1 MTNIKARKGGS
12 SKTRTPVEMPDNL
25 ISKDKI
31 KLLLAVSDGEVV
43 DDFSLKQLHFGGV
56 PVQNEDGSYNYEG
69 VIAEFRPG
77 TQTQSY
83 IQGFSESSAEFQVAR
98 DVTHNTPYTLTVSNK
113 NLSAIRFR
121 LLWPRVLTQKDNGD
135 MVGSVVEYKIEMAV
149 DGASYKTYLTGKI
162 DGKNTTGGYDRSIR
176 VNLPQDFTS
185 QVLIRVSRITPDAD
199 GVKVV
204 DAFQVQSYAEVIDA
218 KFRYPLTAML
228 YVEFDSDLFQNQIPT
243 ISLKKKWKII
253 QVPRNYDPINR
264 TYSGTWDGTFK
275 WAWSNNPA
283 WVLYDLIMNQRYG
296 LDQRELGIP
305 VDKWSLYEVSQY
317 CDELV
322 PDNRGGMEPRYLM
335 DMVVQSQVE
344 AFQLVRDVCSAF
356 RGMTFYNG
364 ESLSIIVDKP
374 RDPVYLFTADN
385 VVDGVFVRT
394 FPSEKTMYTSCNVM
408 FDDAE
413 NQYEQDVEPVFNA
426 DAAMRFG
433 HNPTSIT
440 AIGCTRRTE
449 ANRRGRWILQTNL
462 SATTVSFSTGLEGM
476 IPSCGDVIYVAD
488 PHWQSAFNLVLS
500 GRIMEVTGTQVF
512 LAFRCDAKAGDTLIL
527 NTDDGKPLR
536 RTIASVS
543 ADGKTL
549 TLNVGYNFDVAP
561 DSVFLI
567 ESDQLAAEQYVVT
580 RIEKGSD
587 DDEFTFAIT
596 ATQYNPNKYDAIDN
610 GVITDDRPTSVVDP
624 DSMGAPKNVSISSF
638 SRIVQGMSVETMV
651 IGWSAVQ
658 YAKLYEVQWRKDG
671 GNWNN
676 VPRTATT
683 QVDIEGIYAG
693 EYQARV
699 RCISGG
705 NIASPWS
712 ALATA
717 TLTGKVGAPKGP
729 INLFASD
736 DEIFGIRVKWAMP
749 EGAEDTAYIEL
760 YQSQSGTDQ
769 DASLLTLIPYPA
781 SEYWHSILPAG
792 YVNFYKARSVD
803 RIGNVSVWTDYARG
817 MSSTDVNA
825 ITDVILDEI
834 LDSDAMKELQE
845 SAQDSAAKLNDYANS
860 ILHNALANDADVRI
874 MRKENGKRKAEIKKT
889 ESLIADESQA
899 RATQINELRVEFDEE
914 LTASIKQVNDAIAT
928 ESETR
933 ATQIDQLNTTFTT
946 EMDGVKTDMT
956 AGFTQVNEAIA
967 NESEARATS
976 EAALDAKI
984 GQNSAALDQKLDSWA
999 NVNGVGSMY
1008 TMKLGLRYN
1017 GQEYNSGMAL
1027 QLTAMGGSVVSQVL
1041 FIADRFAIIRNA
1053 ASGDY
1058 TLPFVVQNDQVFMNN
1073 ALIQDGSITNA
1084 KIGNVI
1090 QSNNYISGQQGWMIN
1105 KNGSAELSEVTVRG
1119 TIYATD
1125 GWFKGTVYAE
1135 HIEGDVMIAESNTI
1149 PFKTYSDIDSGD
1161 YEILKIHGENFDR
1174 SIDTNLIIQVNS
1186 TFRNTFR
1193 VIVQTPGRGEIEFYS
1208 IDTGNDGGTRAYALR
1223 GFDLP
1228 AAGRGQ
1234 ENRIIVRVT
1243 QSGRG
1248 SSIKTFTPW
1257 VERDDGSTGKE
1268 SSDGTIYNTGFI
1280 RERAYISA
1288 YRKGNRIV
1296 V

>member
-1 MTNIKARKGGS
+1 MNNIKARKGGS
-12 SKTRTPVEMPDNL
+12 SKPRTPVEMPDNL

-43 DDFSLKQLHFGGV
+43 NDFSMKQLHFGGV
-56 PVQNEDGSYNYEG
+56 PVQNEDGTFNYDG

-77 TQTQSY
+77 TQTQDY

-98 DVTHNTPYTLTVSNK
+98 EVTHNTPYTLTVSNK

-149 DGASYKTYLTGKI
+149 DGASYQTYLTGKI

-176 VNLPQDFTS
+176 VNLPQNFTS
-185 QVLIRVSRITPDAD
+185 QVLIRVSRVTPDAD

-204 DAFQVQSYAEVIDA
+204 DAFRVESYAEVIDA

-253 QVPRNYDPINR
+253 QVPSNYDPINR
-264 TYSGTWDGTFK
+264 TYSGTWDGVFK

-305 VDKWSLYEVSQY
+305 VDKWSLYEVAQY

-335 DMVVQSQVE
+335 DVVVQSQVE
-344 AFQLVRDVCSAF
+344 AFQLVRDICSAF

-408 FDDAE
+408 FDDEE
-413 NQYEQDVEPVFNA
+413 NQYEQDVEPVFNP

-527 NTDDGKPLR
+527 NTDDGKPVR

-610 GVITDDRPTSVVDP
+610 GVITDSRPTSVVDP
-624 DSMGAPKNVSISSF
+624 DSLGAPKDLTISSF

-705 NIASPWS
+705 NVASPWS
-712 ALATA
+712 SLASA
-717 TLTGKVGAPKGP
+717 SLTGKVGAPKGP

-736 DEIFGIRVKWAMP
+736 NEIFGIRVKWAMP

-803 RIGNVSVWTDYARG
+803 RIGNVSAWTDYARG

-834 LDSDAMKELQE
+834 LDSDAMKELQV
-845 SAQDSAAKLNDYANS
+845 SAQDSAAKLNEYANS
-860 ILHNALANDADVRI
+860 IIQNALANDGDVRI
-874 MRKENGKRKAEIKKT
+874 MRKENGKRKAEIKRA
-889 ESLIADESQA
+889 EVLIANETEA
-899 RATQINELRVEFDEE
+899 RVQ
-914 LTASIKQVNDAIAT
+914 QVN
-928 ESETR
+928 
-933 ATQIDQLNTTFTT
+933 QISAEFNENLN
-946 EMDGVKTDMT
+946 
-956 AGFTQVNEAIA
+956 AGLTQVNEALA
-967 NESEARATS
+967 NETEARVTS
-976 EAALDAKI
+976 EEALSARI
-984 GQNSAALDQKLDSWA
+984 GENSAALDQKLDSWA

-1008 TMKLGLRYN
+1008 TMKLGLKYN

-1027 QLTAMGGSVVSQVL
+1027 QLTAQGNNVVSQVL

-1053 ASGDY
+1053 ESGDY

-1084 KIGNVI
+1084 KIGNFI
-1090 QSNNYISGQQGWMIN
+1090 QSNNYVSGSRGWSID
-1105 KNGSAELSEVTVRG
+1105 KNGNAEFSGVTVRG
-1119 TIYATD
+1119 HIEADSGSFHGTIDATD
-1125 GWFKGTVYAE
+1125 GIFRGSVEANSFVGDIAAMGPFPTRVGSAWKSRVVHHDSSEKGGKNYA
-1135 HIEGDVMIAESNTI
+1135 ILGLIRWDAGD
-1149 PFKTYSDIDSGD
+1149 KTGS
-1161 YEILKIHGENFDR
+1161 
-1174 SIDTNLIIQVNS
+1174 
-1186 TFRNTFR
+1186 
-1193 VIVQTPGRGEIEFYS
+1193 VIVECYVNGVRVSSQTYNGRDAGES
-1208 IDTGNDGGTRAYALR
+1208 TRARLTAVGVATGINTKDTLVEIVVSGTGTSALE
-1223 GFDLP
+1223 
-1228 AAGRGQ
+1228 AGYC
-1234 ENRIIVRVT
+1234 IM
-1243 QSGRG
+1243 SRG
-1248 SSIKTFTPW
+1248 S
-1257 VERDDGSTGKE
+1257 GSWE
-1268 SSDGTIYNTGFI
+1268 
-1280 RERAYISA
+1280 
-1288 YRKGNRIV
+1288 V
-1296 V
+1296 VA

>member
-12 SKTRTPVEMPDNL
+12 SSPRTPVEMPDNL
-25 ISKDKI
+25 ISKDKV

-43 DDFSLKQLHFGGV
+43 NDFSMKQLHFGGV
-56 PVQNEDGSYNYEG
+56 PVQNDDGTYNYEG

-77 TQTQSY
+77 TQTQDY

-149 DGASYKTYLTGKI
+149 DGASYQTYLTGKI

-185 QVLIRVSRITPDAD
+185 QVLIRVSRVTPDAD

-253 QVPRNYDPINR
+253 QVPSNYDPVNR
-264 TYSGTWDGTFK
+264 TYAGTWDGTFK

-305 VDKWSLYEVSQY
+305 VDKWSLYEVAQY

-335 DMVVQSQVE
+335 DVIVQSQVE

-500 GRIMEVTGTQVF
+500 GRVMEVSGVQVF
-512 LAFRCDAKAGDTLIL
+512 LAYRCDAKAGDALIL
-527 NTDDGKPLR
+527 NTDDGKPVR

-543 ADGKTL
+543 ADGKTI

-567 ESDQLAAEQYVVT
+567 ESDQLVAEQYVVT

-624 DSMGAPKNVSISSF
+624 DSLGAPKNLTISSF

-705 NIASPWS
+705 NVASPWS

-781 SEYWHSILPAG
+781 AEYWHSILPAG
-792 YVNFYKARSVD
+792 YVNWYKARSVD
-803 RIGNVSVWTDYARG
+803 RIGNVSAWTDYARG

-825 ITDVILDEI
+825 ITDTILDEI

-845 SAQDSAAKLNDYANS
+845 SAQDSAGKLNDYANS
-860 ILHNALANDADVRI
+860 IIQNALANDGDVRI
-874 MRKENGKRKAEIKKT
+874 MRKENGKRKAEIKHA
-889 ESLIADESQA
+889 EVLIANETEA
-899 RATQINELRVEFDEE
+899 RVQ
-914 LTASIKQVNDAIAT
+914 QVN
-928 ESETR
+928 
-933 ATQIDQLNTTFTT
+933 QISAEFNENLN
-946 EMDGVKTDMT
+946 
-956 AGFTQVNEAIA
+956 AGLTQVNEALA
-967 NESEARATS
+967 NETEARVTS
-976 EAALDAKI
+976 EEALSARI
-984 GQNSAALDQKLDSWA
+984 GENSAALDQKLDSWA
-999 NVNGVGSMY
+999 DVNGVGSMY
-1008 TMKLGLRYN
+1008 TMKLGLKYN

-1027 QLTAMGGSVVSQVL
+1027 QLTASGGSVVSQVL

-1053 ASGDY
+1053 ESGAY

-1090 QSNNYISGQQGWMIN
+1090 QSNNYIAGQQGWMIN
-1105 KNGSAELSEVTVRG
+1105 KNGGSEFSEVTVRG

-1193 VIVQTPGRGEIEFYS
+1193 VIVQTPGKGEIEFYS

-1228 AAGRGQ
+1228 AAGGGQ

-1257 VERDDGSTGKE
+1257 VERDNGTTGQE
-1268 SSDGTIYNTGFI
+1268 MSDGVIYNTGFI

>member
-25 ISKDKI
+25 ISKDKV

-98 DVTHNTPYTLTVSNK
+98 DVTFNTPYTLTVSNK

-149 DGASYKTYLTGKI
+149 DGASYQTYLTDKI

-243 ISLKKKWKII
+243 ISLKKKWKIV
-253 QVPRNYDPINR
+253 QVPRNYDPVNR
-264 TYSGTWDGTFK
+264 TYAGTWDGTFK

-305 VDKWSLYEVSQY
+305 VDKWSLYEVAQY

-335 DMVVQSQVE
+335 DVVVQSQVE

-527 NTDDGKPLR
+527 NTDDGKPVR
-536 RTIASVS
+536 RTIANVS

-624 DSMGAPKNVSISSF
+624 DSMGAPENVTISSF

-717 TLTGKVGAPKGP
+717 TLTGKVGSPKGP

-736 DEIFGIRVKWAMP
+736 NEIFGIRVKWAMP

-760 YQSQSGTDQ
+760 YQSQSGADQ

-803 RIGNVSVWTDYARG
+803 RIGNVSAWTDYARG

-845 SAQDSAAKLNDYANS
+845 SAQDSAAKLNEYANS
-860 ILHNALANDADVRI
+860 IIQNALANDGDVRI
-874 MRKENGKRKAEIKKT
+874 MRKENGKRKAEIKHA
-889 ESLIADESQA
+889 EVLIANETEA
-899 RATQINELRVEFDEE
+899 RVQ
-914 LTASIKQVNDAIAT
+914 QVN
-928 ESETR
+928 
-933 ATQIDQLNTTFTT
+933 QISAEFNENLN
-946 EMDGVKTDMT
+946 
-956 AGFTQVNEAIA
+956 AGLTQVNEALA
-967 NESEARATS
+967 NETEARVTS
-976 EAALDAKI
+976 EEALSARI
-984 GQNSAALDQKLDSWA
+984 GENSAALDQKLDSWA
-999 NVNGVGSMY
+999 DVNGVGSMY
-1008 TMKLGLRYN
+1008 TMKLGLKYN
-1017 GQEYNSGMAL
+1017 GQEYNSGMAM
-1027 QLTAMGGSVVSQVL
+1027 QLTASGGSVVSQVL

-1090 QSNNYISGQQGWMIN
+1090 QSNNYIAGEQGWMID
-1105 KNGSAELSEVTVRG
+1105 KNGGSEFQNTTVRG

-1125 GWFKGTVYAE
+1125 GIFKGTIEAQSFIGDIAVARRYADLSFRRNNTVQR
-1135 HIEGDVMIAESNTI
+1135 EGYYQNRGYGMTIVLSCTLIYEVTGGEDDRNGYIVEITFDIGGQQVTRLFPVNPRLTSGSYAAEFRFSADIPASYSNTS
-1149 PFKTYSDIDSGD
+1149 FFVKAKGRDANWDYSCQV
-1161 YEILKIHGENFDR
+1161 ENITATAFR
-1174 SIDTNLIIQVNS
+1174 TNSNS
-1186 TFRNTFR
+1186 
-1193 VIVQTPGRGEIEFYS
+1193 
-1208 IDTGNDGGTRAYALR
+1208 
-1223 GFDLP
+1223 
-1228 AAGRGQ
+1228 
-1234 ENRIIVRVT
+1234 
-1243 QSGRG
+1243 
-1248 SSIKTFTPW
+1248 FT
-1257 VERDDGSTGKE
+1257 
-1268 SSDGTIYNTGFI
+1268 
-1280 RERAYISA
+1280 
-1288 YRKGNRIV
+1288 
-1296 V
+1296 

>member
-12 SKTRTPVEMPDNL
+12 SQPRTPVEMPDNL

-98 DVTHNTPYTLTVSNK
+98 DVTFNTPYTLTVSNK

-149 DGASYKTYLTGKI
+149 DGASYQTYLTDKI

-243 ISLKKKWKII
+243 ISLKKKWKIV
-253 QVPRNYDPINR
+253 QVPSNYDPVNR
-264 TYSGTWDGTFK
+264 TYAGTWDGTFK

-543 ADGKTL
+543 ADGKTI

-567 ESDQLAAEQYVVT
+567 ESDQLVAEQYVVT

-624 DSMGAPKNVSISSF
+624 DSMGAPENVSISSF

-736 DEIFGIRVKWAMP
+736 NEIFGIRVKWAMP

-781 SEYWHSILPAG
+781 AEYWHSILPAG
-792 YVNFYKARSVD
+792 YVNWYKARSVD
-803 RIGNVSVWTDYARG
+803 RIGNVSAWTDYARG

-834 LDSDAMKELQE
+834 LDSDAMKELQV

-860 ILHNALANDADVRI
+860 IIQNALANDGDVRI
-874 MRKENGKRKAEIKKT
+874 MRKENGKRKAEIKRA
-889 ESLIADESQA
+889 EVLIANETEA
-899 RATQINELRVEFDEE
+899 RVQ
-914 LTASIKQVNDAIAT
+914 QVN
-928 ESETR
+928 
-933 ATQIDQLNTTFTT
+933 QISAEFNENLN
-946 EMDGVKTDMT
+946 
-956 AGFTQVNEAIA
+956 AGLTQVNEALA
-967 NESEARATS
+967 NETEARVTS
-976 EAALDAKI
+976 EEALSARI
-984 GQNSAALDQKLDSWA
+984 GENSAALDQKLDSWA

-1008 TMKLGLRYN
+1008 TMKLGLKYN

-1027 QLTAMGGSVVSQVL
+1027 QLTAQGSNVVSQVL

-1053 ASGDY
+1053 ESGAY

-1090 QSNNYISGQQGWMIN
+1090 QSNNYIAGQQGWMIN
-1105 KNGSAELSEVTVRG
+1105 KSGGSEFQNTTVRG

-1125 GWFKGTVYAE
+1125 GIFKGTIEAQSFIGDIAVARRYADLSFRRNNTVQRE
-1135 HIEGDVMIAESNTI
+1135 GYYQNRGYGMTIVLSCTLIYEVTGGEDDRNGYIIEITFDIGGQQVTRLFPVNPRLTSGSYAAEFRFSADIPASYSNTS
-1149 PFKTYSDIDSGD
+1149 FFVKAKGRDANWDYSCQV
-1161 YEILKIHGENFDR
+1161 ENITATAFR
-1174 SIDTNLIIQVNS
+1174 TNSNS
-1186 TFRNTFR
+1186 
-1193 VIVQTPGRGEIEFYS
+1193 
-1208 IDTGNDGGTRAYALR
+1208 
-1223 GFDLP
+1223 
-1228 AAGRGQ
+1228 
-1234 ENRIIVRVT
+1234 
-1243 QSGRG
+1243 
-1248 SSIKTFTPW
+1248 FT
-1257 VERDDGSTGKE
+1257 
-1268 SSDGTIYNTGFI
+1268 
-1280 RERAYISA
+1280 
-1288 YRKGNRIV
+1288 
-1296 V
+1296 

>member
-12 SKTRTPVEMPDNL
+12 SKPRTPVEMPDNL

-43 DDFSLKQLHFGGV
+43 NDFSLKQLHFGGV
-56 PVQNEDGSYNYEG
+56 PVQNEDGTFNYEG

-77 TQTQSY
+77 TQTQDY

-98 DVTHNTPYTLTVSNK
+98 EVTHNTPYTLTVSNK

-149 DGASYKTYLTGKI
+149 DGASYQTYLTGKI

-176 VNLPQDFTS
+176 VNLPQNFTS
-185 QVLIRVSRITPDAD
+185 QVLIRVSRVTPDAD

-204 DAFQVQSYAEVIDA
+204 DAFRVESYAEVIDA

-264 TYSGTWDGTFK
+264 TYSGTWDGVFK

-305 VDKWSLYEVSQY
+305 VDKWSLYEVAQY

-335 DMVVQSQVE
+335 DVIVQSQVE

-408 FDDAE
+408 FDDEE
-413 NQYEQDVEPVFNA
+413 NQYEQDVEPVFNP

-500 GRIMEVTGTQVF
+500 GRVMEVSGVQVF
-512 LAFRCDAKAGDTLIL
+512 LAYRCDAKAGDTLIL
-527 NTDDGKPLR
+527 NTDDGKPVR
-536 RTIASVS
+536 RTIANVS

-596 ATQYNPNKYDAIDN
+596 ATQYDPNKYDAIDN
-610 GVITDDRPTSVVDP
+610 GVITDGRPTSVVDP
-624 DSMGAPKNVSISSF
+624 DSMGAPKDLTISSF

-705 NIASPWS
+705 NVASPWS

-736 DEIFGIRVKWAMP
+736 NEIFGIRVKWAMP

-792 YVNFYKARSVD
+792 YVNWYKARSVD
-803 RIGNVSVWTDYARG
+803 RIGNVSAWTDYARG

-834 LDSDAMKELQE
+834 LDSNAMKELQE

-860 ILHNALANDADVRI
+860 IIQNALANDADVRI
-874 MRKENGKRKAEIKKT
+874 MRKENGNRKAEIKHA
-889 ESLIADESQA
+889 EVLIANETEA
-899 RATQINELRVEFDEE
+899 RVQ
-914 LTASIKQVNDAIAT
+914 QVN
-928 ESETR
+928 
-933 ATQIDQLNTTFTT
+933 QISAEFNENLN
-946 EMDGVKTDMT
+946 
-956 AGFTQVNEAIA
+956 AGLTQVNEALA
-967 NESEARATS
+967 NETEARVTS
-976 EAALDAKI
+976 EEALSARI
-984 GQNSAALDQKLDSWA
+984 GANSAALDQKLDSWA
-999 NVNGVGSMY
+999 NVNSVGSMY
-1008 TMKLGLRYN
+1008 TMKLGLKYN

-1027 QLTAMGGSVVSQVL
+1027 QLAAQGDNVVSQVL

-1053 ASGDY
+1053 ESGAY

-1090 QSNNYISGQQGWMIN
+1090 QSNNYIAGEQGWIIN
-1105 KNGSAELSEVTVRG
+1105 KNGSSEFSGVTVRG
-1119 TIYATD
+1119 HIEADSGSFHGTIDATD
-1125 GWFKGTVYAE
+1125 GIFRGSVEANSFVGDIAAMGPFPTRVGSTWKSRVVHHDSSEKGGKNYA
-1135 HIEGDVMIAESNTI
+1135 ILGLIRWDAGD
-1149 PFKTYSDIDSGD
+1149 KTGS
-1161 YEILKIHGENFDR
+1161 
-1174 SIDTNLIIQVNS
+1174 
-1186 TFRNTFR
+1186 
-1193 VIVQTPGRGEIEFYS
+1193 VIVECYVNG
-1208 IDTGNDGGTRAYALR
+1208 
-1223 GFDLP
+1223 
-1228 AAGRGQ
+1228 
-1234 ENRIIVRVT
+1234 VRVSSQT
-1243 QSGRG
+1243 YNGRDAGESARARLTAVGVATGINTKDTLVEIVVSGTGTSTLEAGYCIMSRG
-1248 SSIKTFTPW
+1248 S
-1257 VERDDGSTGKE
+1257 GSWE
-1268 SSDGTIYNTGFI
+1268 
-1280 RERAYISA
+1280 
-1288 YRKGNRIV
+1288 V
-1296 V
+1296 VA

>member
-1 MTNIKARKGGS
+1 
-12 SKTRTPVEMPDNL
+12 
-25 ISKDKI
+25 
-31 KLLLAVSDGEVV
+31 
-43 DDFSLKQLHFGGV
+43 
-56 PVQNEDGSYNYEG
+56 
-69 VIAEFRPG
+69 
-77 TQTQSY
+77 
-83 IQGFSESSAEFQVAR
+83 
-98 DVTHNTPYTLTVSNK
+98 
-113 NLSAIRFR
+113 
-121 LLWPRVLTQKDNGD
+121 
-135 MVGSVVEYKIEMAV
+135 
-149 DGASYKTYLTGKI
+149 
-162 DGKNTTGGYDRSIR
+162 
-176 VNLPQDFTS
+176 
-185 QVLIRVSRITPDAD
+185 
-199 GVKVV
+199 
-204 DAFQVQSYAEVIDA
+204 
-218 KFRYPLTAML
+218 
-228 YVEFDSDLFQNQIPT
+228 
-243 ISLKKKWKII
+243 
-253 QVPRNYDPINR
+253 
-264 TYSGTWDGTFK
+264 
-275 WAWSNNPA
+275 
-283 WVLYDLIMNQRYG
+283 
-296 LDQRELGIP
+296 
-305 VDKWSLYEVSQY
+305 
-317 CDELV
+317 
-322 PDNRGGMEPRYLM
+322 
-335 DMVVQSQVE
+335 
-344 AFQLVRDVCSAF
+344 
-356 RGMTFYNG
+356 
-364 ESLSIIVDKP
+364 
-374 RDPVYLFTADN
+374 
-385 VVDGVFVRT
+385 
-394 FPSEKTMYTSCNVM
+394 M
-408 FDDAE
+408 FDDEE

-500 GRIMEVTGTQVF
+500 GRVMEVSGVQVF
-512 LAFRCDAKAGDTLIL
+512 LAYRCDAKAGDTLIL
-527 NTDDGKPLR
+527 NTDDGKPVR

-543 ADGKTL
+543 ADGKTI
-549 TLNVGYNFDVAP
+549 TLNVGYNFEVAP

-567 ESDQLAAEQYVVT
+567 ESDQLVAEQYVVT

-624 DSMGAPKNVSISSF
+624 DSLGAPKNLTISSF

-705 NIASPWS
+705 NVASPWS

-781 SEYWHSILPAG
+781 AEYWHSILPAG
-792 YVNFYKARSVD
+792 YVNWYKARSVD
-803 RIGNVSVWTDYARG
+803 RIGNVSPWTDYARG

-834 LDSDAMKELQE
+834 LDSYAMKELQE
-845 SAQDSAAKLNDYANS
+845 SAQDSAAKLNEYANS
-860 ILHNALANDADVRI
+860 IIQNALANDGDVRI
-874 MRKENGKRKAEIKKT
+874 MRKENGKRKAEIKHA
-889 ESLIADESQA
+889 EVLIANETEA
-899 RATQINELRVEFDEE
+899 RVQ
-914 LTASIKQVNDAIAT
+914 QVN
-928 ESETR
+928 
-933 ATQIDQLNTTFTT
+933 QISAEFNENLN
-946 EMDGVKTDMT
+946 
-956 AGFTQVNEAIA
+956 AGLTQVNEALA
-967 NESEARATS
+967 NETEARVTS
-976 EAALDAKI
+976 EEALSARI
-984 GQNSAALDQKLDSWA
+984 GENSAALDQKLDSWA
-999 NVNGVGSMY
+999 DVNGVGSMY
-1008 TMKLGLRYN
+1008 TMKLGLKYN
-1017 GQEYNSGMAL
+1017 GQEYNSGMAM
-1027 QLTAMGGSVVSQVL
+1027 QLTAQGNNVVSQVL

-1053 ASGDY
+1053 ESGAY

-1084 KIGNVI
+1084 KIGNFI
-1090 QSNNYISGQQGWMIN
+1090 QSNNYVSGSRGWSID
-1105 KNGSAELSEVTVRG
+1105 KNGFAELNEVTVRG

-1228 AAGRGQ
+1228 AAGRGE

-1257 VERDDGSTGKE
+1257 VERDNGTTGQE
-1268 SSDGTIYNTGFI
+1268 TSDGVIYNTGFI

>member
-12 SKTRTPVEMPDNL
+12 SKPRTPVEMPDNL

-43 DDFSLKQLHFGGV
+43 NDFSLKQLHFGGV

-77 TQTQSY
+77 TQTQDY

-98 DVTHNTPYTLTVSNK
+98 DVTFNTPYTLTVSNK

-624 DSMGAPKNVSISSF
+624 DSMGAPENVSISSF

-717 TLTGKVGAPKGP
+717 RLTGKVGAPKGP

-736 DEIFGIRVKWAMP
+736 NEIFGIRVKWAMP

-803 RIGNVSVWTDYARG
+803 RIGNVSEWTDYSRG

-825 ITDVILDEI
+825 ITDAILDEI

-860 ILHNALANDADVRI
+860 IIQNALANDADVRI
-874 MRKENGKRKAEIKKT
+874 MTKENGKRKAEIKHA
-889 ESLIADESQA
+889 EVLIANETEA
-899 RATQINELRVEFDEE
+899 RVQ
-914 LTASIKQVNDAIAT
+914 QVN
-928 ESETR
+928 
-933 ATQIDQLNTTFTT
+933 QISAEFNENLN
-946 EMDGVKTDMT
+946 
-956 AGFTQVNEAIA
+956 AGLTQVNEALA
-967 NESEARATS
+967 NETEARVTA
-976 EAALDAKI
+976 EDALSARI
-984 GQNSAALDQKLDSWA
+984 GENSAALDQKLDSWA

-1008 TMKLGLRYN
+1008 TMKLGLKYN

-1027 QLTAMGGSVVSQVL
+1027 QLTAQGSNIVSQVL

-1053 ASGDY
+1053 ESGAY

-1090 QSNNYISGQQGWMIN
+1090 QSNNYIAGEQGWMIN
-1105 KNGSAELSEVTVRG
+1105 KNGGSEFQNTTIRG

-1125 GWFKGTVYAE
+1125 GVFKGTVQAE
-1135 HIEGDVMIAESNTI
+1135 AFIGDIAVAKRYDSMTLRRNQTVQRDGYYQNRGYGMTVVLACTLVCE
-1149 PFKTYSDIDSGD
+1149 TYGSGSSQLGYTVD
-1161 YEILKIHGENFDR
+1161 VTFNIGGQ
-1174 SIDTNLIIQVNS
+1174 QVVRRIYVDAGN
-1186 TFRNTFR
+1186 
-1193 VIVQTPGRGEIEFYS
+1193 IVQGTTAVELRFAADLVADNNNVSFFVKAVGR
-1208 IDTGNDGGTRAYALR
+1208 DA
-1223 GFDLP
+1223 
-1228 AAGRGQ
+1228 
-1234 ENRIIVRVT
+1234 VT
-1243 QSGRG
+1243 DYTVVVDNITATAFRTNSN
-1248 SSIKTFTPW
+1248 SFT
-1257 VERDDGSTGKE
+1257 
-1268 SSDGTIYNTGFI
+1268 
-1280 RERAYISA
+1280 
-1288 YRKGNRIV
+1288 
-1296 V
+1296 

>member
-12 SKTRTPVEMPDNL
+12 SKPRTPVEMPDNL

-43 DDFSLKQLHFGGV
+43 NDFSLKQLHFGGV
-56 PVQNEDGSYNYEG
+56 PVQNEDGTFNYEG

-77 TQTQSY
+77 TQTQDY

-98 DVTHNTPYTLTVSNK
+98 EVTHNTPYTLTVSNK

-135 MVGSVVEYKIEMAV
+135 MVGSVVEYKIDMAV
-149 DGASYKTYLTGKI
+149 DGASYQTYLTGKI

-176 VNLPQDFTS
+176 VNLPQNFTS
-185 QVLIRVSRITPDAD
+185 QVLIRVSRVTPDAD

-204 DAFQVQSYAEVIDA
+204 DAFRVESYAEVIDA
-218 KFRYPLTAML
+218 KFRYPLTSML

-264 TYSGTWDGTFK
+264 TYSGTWDGVFK

-305 VDKWSLYEVSQY
+305 VDKWSLYEVAQY

-335 DMVVQSQVE
+335 DVVVQSQVE
-344 AFQLVRDVCSAF
+344 AFQLVRDICSAF

-374 RDPVYLFTADN
+374 RDPVYLFTSDN

-408 FDDAE
+408 FDDEE
-413 NQYEQDVEPVFNA
+413 NQYEQDVEPVFNP

-500 GRIMEVTGTQVF
+500 GRVMEVSGVQVF
-512 LAFRCDAKAGDTLIL
+512 LAYRCDAKAGDTLIL
-527 NTDDGKPLR
+527 NTDDGKPVR

-549 TLNVGYNFDVAP
+549 TLNVGFNFDVAP

-596 ATQYNPNKYDAIDN
+596 ATQYDPNKYDAIDN
-610 GVITDDRPTSVVDP
+610 GVITDGRPTSVVDP
-624 DSMGAPKNVSISSF
+624 DSMGAPKDLAISSF

-705 NIASPWS
+705 NVASPWS
-712 ALATA
+712 ELATA

-736 DEIFGIRVKWAMP
+736 NEIFGIRVKWAMP

-781 SEYWHSILPAG
+781 AEYWHSILPAG

-803 RIGNVSVWTDYARG
+803 RIGNVSEWTDYARG

-845 SAQDSAAKLNDYANS
+845 SAHDSAAKLNEYANS
-860 ILHNALANDADVRI
+860 IIQNALANDGDVRI
-874 MRKENGKRKAEIKKT
+874 MRKENGKRKAEIKHA
-889 ESLIADESQA
+889 EVLIANETEA
-899 RATQINELRVEFDEE
+899 RVQ
-914 LTASIKQVNDAIAT
+914 QVN
-928 ESETR
+928 
-933 ATQIDQLNTTFTT
+933 QISAEFNENLN
-946 EMDGVKTDMT
+946 
-956 AGFTQVNEAIA
+956 AGLTQVNEALA
-967 NESEARATS
+967 NETEARVTS
-976 EAALDAKI
+976 EEALSARI
-984 GQNSAALDQKLDSWA
+984 GENSAALDQKLDSWA
-999 NVNGVGSMY
+999 DVNGVGSMY

-1017 GQEYNSGMAL
+1017 GQEYNSGVAL
-1027 QLTAMGGSVVSQVL
+1027 QLTAQGNNVVSQVL

-1053 ASGDY
+1053 ESGAY

-1090 QSNNYISGQQGWMIN
+1090 QSNNYIAGEQGWMIN
-1105 KNGSAELSEVTVRG
+1105 KNGGSEFQNTTVRG

-1125 GWFKGTVYAE
+1125 GIFKGTVQADRF
-1135 HIEGDVMIAESNTI
+1135 IGDIATSASFNGFTIKGGEGSGTMNAWYQNSGYPMTI
-1149 PFKTYSDIDSGD
+1149 TLNCTVRCNTYSGGVADQKNDFFVVLTFNINGVQSTRRVVVDMREKARGLVDIPQS
-1161 YEILKIHGENFDR
+1161 F
-1174 SIDTNLIIQVNS
+1174 TVNIPAS
-1186 TFRNTFR
+1186 NSR
-1193 VIVQTPGRGEIEFYS
+1193 IGISLRGESFGPQQSEV
-1208 IDTGNDGGTRAYALR
+1208 TVGN
-1223 GFDLP
+1223 
-1228 AAGRGQ
+1228 
-1234 ENRIIVRVT
+1234 
-1243 QSGRG
+1243 
-1248 SSIKTFTPW
+1248 
-1257 VERDDGSTGKE
+1257 
-1268 SSDGTIYNTGFI
+1268 
-1280 RERAYISA
+1280 
-1288 YRKGNRIV
+1288 IV
-1296 V
+1296 VTAFRSNNGSFGQ

>member
-12 SKTRTPVEMPDNL
+12 SSPRTPVEMPDNL
-25 ISKDKI
+25 ISKDKV

-43 DDFSLKQLHFGGV
+43 NDFSMKQLHFGGV
-56 PVQNEDGSYNYEG
+56 PVQNEDGTFNYEG

-77 TQTQSY
+77 TQTQDY

-149 DGASYKTYLTGKI
+149 DGASYQTYLNGKI

-185 QVLIRVSRITPDAD
+185 QVLIRVSRVTPDAD

-253 QVPRNYDPINR
+253 QVPSNYDPINR
-264 TYSGTWDGTFK
+264 TYSGSWDGVFK

-305 VDKWSLYEVSQY
+305 VDKWSLYEVAQY

-335 DMVVQSQVE
+335 DVIVQSQVE

-408 FDDAE
+408 FDDEE
-413 NQYEQDVEPVFNA
+413 NQYEQDVEPVFNP

-500 GRIMEVTGTQVF
+500 GRIMEVSGVQVF
-512 LAFRCDAKAGDTLIL
+512 LAYRCDAKAGDTLIL
-527 NTDDGKPLR
+527 NTDDGKPVR

-543 ADGKTL
+543 ADGKTI
-549 TLNVGYNFDVAP
+549 TLNVGFNFDVAP

-624 DSMGAPKNVSISSF
+624 DSLGAPKDLTISSF

-705 NIASPWS
+705 NVASPWS

-717 TLTGKVGAPKGP
+717 TLTGKVGSPKGP

-736 DEIFGIRVKWAMP
+736 NEIFGIRVKWAMP

-803 RIGNVSVWTDYARG
+803 RIGNVSKWTDYARG

-845 SAQDSAAKLNDYANS
+845 SAQDSASRLSDYANS
-860 ILHNALANDADVRI
+860 IIQNALANDGDVRI
-874 MRKENGKRKAEIKKT
+874 MRKENGKRKAEIKHA
-889 ESLIADESQA
+889 EVLIANETEA
-899 RATQINELRVEFDEE
+899 RVQ
-914 LTASIKQVNDAIAT
+914 QVN
-928 ESETR
+928 
-933 ATQIDQLNTTFTT
+933 QISAEFNENLN
-946 EMDGVKTDMT
+946 
-956 AGFTQVNEAIA
+956 AGLTQVNEALA
-967 NESEARATS
+967 NETEARVTS
-976 EAALDAKI
+976 EEALSARI
-984 GQNSAALDQKLDSWA
+984 GENSAALDQKLDSWA

-1008 TMKLGLRYN
+1008 TMKLGLKYN

-1027 QLTAMGGSVVSQVL
+1027 QLTAQGSNVVSQVL

-1090 QSNNYISGQQGWMIN
+1090 QSNNYIAGEQGWMID
-1105 KNGSAELSEVTVRG
+1105 KNGGSEFQNTTVRG

-1125 GWFKGTVYAE
+1125 GIFKGTIEAQRFIGDIAVARRYADLSFRRNNTVQR
-1135 HIEGDVMIAESNTI
+1135 EGYYQNRGYGMTIVLSCTLIYEVTGGENDINGYIVEITFDIGGQQVTRLFPVNPKLTSGSYAAEFRFSADIPANYSNTA
-1149 PFKTYSDIDSGD
+1149 FFVKAKGRDANWD
-1161 YEILKIHGENFDR
+1161 YICKVENITATAFR
-1174 SIDTNLIIQVNS
+1174 TNSNS
-1186 TFRNTFR
+1186 
-1193 VIVQTPGRGEIEFYS
+1193 
-1208 IDTGNDGGTRAYALR
+1208 
-1223 GFDLP
+1223 
-1228 AAGRGQ
+1228 
-1234 ENRIIVRVT
+1234 
-1243 QSGRG
+1243 
-1248 SSIKTFTPW
+1248 FT
-1257 VERDDGSTGKE
+1257 
-1268 SSDGTIYNTGFI
+1268 
-1280 RERAYISA
+1280 
-1288 YRKGNRIV
+1288 
-1296 V
+1296 

>member
-12 SKTRTPVEMPDNL
+12 SKPRTPVEMPDNL

-43 DDFSLKQLHFGGV
+43 NDFSLKQLHFGGV
-56 PVQNEDGSYNYEG
+56 PVQNEDGTFNYEG

-77 TQTQSY
+77 TQTQDY

-98 DVTHNTPYTLTVSNK
+98 EVTHNTPYTLTVSNK

-149 DGASYKTYLTGKI
+149 DGASYQTYLTGKI

-185 QVLIRVSRITPDAD
+185 QVLIRVSRVTPDAD

-204 DAFQVQSYAEVIDA
+204 DAFRVESYAEVIDA

-264 TYSGTWDGTFK
+264 TYSGTWDGVFK

-305 VDKWSLYEVSQY
+305 VDKWSLYEVAQY

-335 DMVVQSQVE
+335 DVIVQSQVE
-344 AFQLVRDVCSAF
+344 AFQLVRDICSAF

-408 FDDAE
+408 FDDEE
-413 NQYEQDVEPVFNA
+413 NQYEQDVEPVFNP

-500 GRIMEVTGTQVF
+500 GRVMEVSGVQVF
-512 LAFRCDAKAGDTLIL
+512 LAYRCDAKAGDTLIL
-527 NTDDGKPLR
+527 NTDDGKPVR

-543 ADGKTL
+543 ADGKTI

-624 DSMGAPKNVSISSF
+624 DSLGAPKDLTISSF

-705 NIASPWS
+705 NVASPWS
-712 ALATA
+712 ALASA

-736 DEIFGIRVKWAMP
+736 NEIFGIRVKWAMP

-803 RIGNVSVWTDYARG
+803 RIGNVSAWTDYARG

-825 ITDVILDEI
+825 ITDTILDEI
-834 LDSDAMKELQE
+834 LDSDAMKELQV

-860 ILHNALANDADVRI
+860 IIQNALANDGDVRI
-874 MRKENGKRKAEIKKT
+874 MRKENGKRKAEIKRA
-889 ESLIADESQA
+889 EVLIANETEA
-899 RATQINELRVEFDEE
+899 RVQ
-914 LTASIKQVNDAIAT
+914 QVN
-928 ESETR
+928 
-933 ATQIDQLNTTFTT
+933 QISAEFNENLNS
-946 EMDGVKTDMT
+946 GL
-956 AGFTQVNEAIA
+956 TQVNEALA
-967 NESEARATS
+967 NETEARVTS
-976 EAALDAKI
+976 EEALSARI

-1008 TMKLGLRYN
+1008 TMKLGLTYN

-1027 QLTAMGGSVVSQVL
+1027 QLTSQGGNVVSQVL

-1053 ASGDY
+1053 ESGAY

-1090 QSNNYISGQQGWMIN
+1090 QSNNYIAGQQGWMIN
-1105 KNGSAELSEVTVRG
+1105 KNGGSEFQNTTVRG

-1125 GWFKGTVYAE
+1125 GVFKGTVQ
-1135 HIEGDVMIAESNTI
+1135 AESFIGDIAVAKRYDSMTLRRNQTVQRNGHYQNRGYGMTVVLACTLVCE
-1149 PFKTYSDIDSGD
+1149 TYGNGNSQLGYTVDVTFNIGGQQVVRRIYIDAGNIVYGTTAVELRFAADLAADNNNVSFFIKATGRDAVTD
-1161 YEILKIHGENFDR
+1161 YTVTVDNITATAFR
-1174 SIDTNLIIQVNS
+1174 TNSNS
-1186 TFRNTFR
+1186 
-1193 VIVQTPGRGEIEFYS
+1193 
-1208 IDTGNDGGTRAYALR
+1208 
-1223 GFDLP
+1223 
-1228 AAGRGQ
+1228 
-1234 ENRIIVRVT
+1234 
-1243 QSGRG
+1243 
-1248 SSIKTFTPW
+1248 FT
-1257 VERDDGSTGKE
+1257 
-1268 SSDGTIYNTGFI
+1268 
-1280 RERAYISA
+1280 
-1288 YRKGNRIV
+1288 
-1296 V
+1296 

>member
-12 SKTRTPVEMPDNL
+12 SKPRTPVEMPDNL

-98 DVTHNTPYTLTVSNK
+98 DVTFNTPYTLTVSNK

-149 DGASYKTYLTGKI
+149 DGASYQTYLTDKI

-243 ISLKKKWKII
+243 ISLKKKWKIV
-253 QVPRNYDPINR
+253 QVPRNYDPVNR
-264 TYSGTWDGTFK
+264 TYAGTWDGTFK

-305 VDKWSLYEVSQY
+305 VDKWSLYEVAQY

-335 DMVVQSQVE
+335 DVIVQSQVE

-408 FDDAE
+408 FDDEE

-500 GRIMEVTGTQVF
+500 GRVMEVSGVQVF
-512 LAFRCDAKAGDTLIL
+512 LAYRCDAKAGDTLIL
-527 NTDDGKPLR
+527 NTDDGKPVR

-543 ADGKTL
+543 ADGKTI

-567 ESDQLAAEQYVVT
+567 ESDQLVAEQYVVT

-624 DSMGAPKNVSISSF
+624 DSLGAPKNLTISSF

-705 NIASPWS
+705 NVASPWS

-729 INLFASD
+729 INIFASD

-781 SEYWHSILPAG
+781 AEYWHSILPAG
-792 YVNFYKARSVD
+792 YVNWYKARSVD
-803 RIGNVSVWTDYARG
+803 RIGNVSPWTDYARG

-834 LDSDAMKELQE
+834 LDSGAMKELQE
-845 SAQDSAAKLNDYANS
+845 SAQDSAAKLNEYANS
-860 ILHNALANDADVRI
+860 IIQNALANDGDVRI
-874 MRKENGKRKAEIKKT
+874 MRKENGKRKAEIKHA
-889 ESLIADESQA
+889 EVLIANETEA
-899 RATQINELRVEFDEE
+899 RVQ
-914 LTASIKQVNDAIAT
+914 QVN
-928 ESETR
+928 
-933 ATQIDQLNTTFTT
+933 QISAEFNENLN
-946 EMDGVKTDMT
+946 
-956 AGFTQVNEAIA
+956 AGLTQVNEALA
-967 NESEARATS
+967 NETEARVTS
-976 EAALDAKI
+976 EDALSARI
-984 GQNSAALDQKLDSWA
+984 GENSAAIDQKLDSWA
-999 NVNGVGSMY
+999 DVNGVGSMY
-1008 TMKLGLRYN
+1008 TMKLGLKYN

-1027 QLTAMGGSVVSQVL
+1027 QLTAQGNNVVSQVL

-1053 ASGDY
+1053 ESGAY

-1090 QSNNYISGQQGWMIN
+1090 QSNNYIAGEQGWMID
-1105 KNGSAELSEVTVRG
+1105 KNGNSEFQNTTVRG

-1125 GWFKGTVYAE
+1125 GIFKGTLQ
-1135 HIEGDVMIAESNTI
+1135 AESFI
-1149 PFKTYSDIDSGD
+1149 GDIAVAKRYDSMT
-1161 YEILKIHGENFDR
+1161 LRRKQ
-1174 SIDTNLIIQVNS
+1174 T
-1186 TFRNTFR
+1186 
-1193 VIVQTPGRGEIEFYS
+1193 VQR
-1208 IDTGNDGGTRAYALR
+1208 
-1223 GFDLP
+1223 
-1228 AAGRGQ
+1228 
-1234 ENRIIVRVT
+1234 
-1243 QSGRG
+1243 
-1248 SSIKTFTPW
+1248 
-1257 VERDDGSTGKE
+1257 DGSYQNRGYGMTVVLSCTLIGETYGTGA
-1268 SSDGTIYNTGFI
+1268 SNLGYTVDVTFNIGGQQAVRRIYIDAGNISTGTTAVELRFAADLVADNNNVSFFVKATGRDAVTDYTVTIDNITATAF
-1280 RERAYISA
+1280 RTNS
-1288 YRKGNRIV
+1288 NSFS
-1296 V
+1296 

>member
-12 SKTRTPVEMPDNL
+12 SKPRTPVEMPDNL

-43 DDFSLKQLHFGGV
+43 NDFSLKQLHFGGV
-56 PVQNEDGSYNYEG
+56 PVQNEDGTFNYEG

-77 TQTQSY
+77 TQTQDY

-98 DVTHNTPYTLTVSNK
+98 EVTHNTPYTLTVSNK

-149 DGASYKTYLTGKI
+149 DGASYQTYLTGKI

-185 QVLIRVSRITPDAD
+185 QVLIRVSRVTPDAD

-204 DAFQVQSYAEVIDA
+204 DAFKVESYAEVIDA

-253 QVPRNYDPINR
+253 QVPSNYDPINR
-264 TYSGTWDGTFK
+264 TYSGTWDGVFK

-305 VDKWSLYEVSQY
+305 VDKWSLYEVAQY

-335 DMVVQSQVE
+335 DVVVQSQVE
-344 AFQLVRDVCSAF
+344 AFQLVRDICSAF

-408 FDDAE
+408 FDDEE
-413 NQYEQDVEPVFNA
+413 NQYEQDIEPVFNP

-476 IPSCGDVIYVAD
+476 IPSCGDVIYIAD

-500 GRIMEVTGTQVF
+500 GRIMEVSGTQVF

-527 NTDDGKPLR
+527 NTDDGKPVR

-543 ADGKTL
+543 ADGKTI

-596 ATQYNPNKYDAIDN
+596 ATQYDPNKYDAIDN
-610 GVITDDRPTSVVDP
+610 GVITDSRPTSVVDP
-624 DSMGAPKNVSISSF
+624 DSLGAPKDLTISSF

-705 NIASPWS
+705 NVASPWS

-736 DEIFGIRVKWAMP
+736 NEIFGIRVKWAMP
-749 EGAEDTAYIEL
+749 EGSEDTAYIEL

-781 SEYWHSILPAG
+781 AEYWHSILPAG

-803 RIGNVSVWTDYARG
+803 RIGNVSAWTDYARG

-825 ITDVILDEI
+825 ITDTILDEI
-834 LDSDAMKELQE
+834 LDSDAMKELQV

-860 ILHNALANDADVRI
+860 IIQNALANDGDVRI
-874 MRKENGKRKAEIKKT
+874 MRKENGKRKAEIKRA
-889 ESLIADESQA
+889 EVLIANETEA
-899 RATQINELRVEFDEE
+899 RVQQVNQISAEFNENLNSGLTQINEAL
-914 LTASIKQVNDAIAT
+914 
-928 ESETR
+928 
-933 ATQIDQLNTTFTT
+933 
-946 EMDGVKTDMT
+946 
-956 AGFTQVNEAIA
+956 A
-967 NESEARATS
+967 NETEARVTS
-976 EAALDAKI
+976 EEALSARI

-1008 TMKLGLRYN
+1008 TMKLGLKYN

-1027 QLTAMGGSVVSQVL
+1027 QLTASGGSVVSQVL

-1053 ASGDY
+1053 ESGAY

-1090 QSNNYISGQQGWMIN
+1090 QSNNYIAGEQGWMID
-1105 KNGSAELSEVTVRG
+1105 KNGGSEFQNTTVRG

-1125 GWFKGTVYAE
+1125 GIFKGTLQ
-1135 HIEGDVMIAESNTI
+1135 AESFI
-1149 PFKTYSDIDSGD
+1149 GDIAVAKRYDSMT
-1161 YEILKIHGENFDR
+1161 LR
-1174 SIDTNLIIQVNS
+1174 
-1186 TFRNTFR
+1186 RNQT
-1193 VIVQTPGRGEIEFYS
+1193 VQR
-1208 IDTGNDGGTRAYALR
+1208 
-1223 GFDLP
+1223 
-1228 AAGRGQ
+1228 
-1234 ENRIIVRVT
+1234 
-1243 QSGRG
+1243 
-1248 SSIKTFTPW
+1248 
-1257 VERDDGSTGKE
+1257 DGSYQNRGYGMTVVLSCTLIGETYGTGA
-1268 SSDGTIYNTGFI
+1268 SNLGYTVDVTFNIGGQQAVRRIYIDAGNIYTGTTAVELRFAADLVADNNNVSFFVKATGRDAVTDYTVTIDNITATAF
-1280 RERAYISA
+1280 RTNS
-1288 YRKGNRIV
+1288 NSFT
-1296 V
+1296 

>member
-56 PVQNEDGSYNYEG
+56 PVQNEDGSYNYDG

-149 DGASYKTYLTGKI
+149 DGASYQTYLTGKI

-253 QVPRNYDPINR
+253 QVPSNYDPINR
-264 TYSGTWDGTFK
+264 TYSGTWNGTFK

-335 DMVVQSQVE
+335 DMIVQSQVE

-408 FDDAE
+408 FDDEE
-413 NQYEQDVEPVFNA
+413 NQYEQDVEPVFNP

-610 GVITDDRPTSVVDP
+610 SVITDDRPTSVVDP
-624 DSMGAPKNVSISSF
+624 DSMGAPENVSISSF

-712 ALATA
+712 ALASA

-736 DEIFGIRVKWAMP
+736 NEIFGIRVKWAMP

-781 SEYWHSILPAG
+781 AEYWHSILPAG
-792 YVNFYKARSVD
+792 YVNWYKARSVD
-803 RIGNVSVWTDYARG
+803 RIGNVSPWTDYARG

-845 SAQDSAAKLNDYANS
+845 SAQDSAAKLNEYANS
-860 ILHNALANDADVRI
+860 IIQNALANDGDVRI
-874 MRKENGKRKAEIKKT
+874 MRKENGKRKAEIKHA
-889 ESLIADESQA
+889 EVLIANETEA
-899 RATQINELRVEFDEE
+899 RVQ
-914 LTASIKQVNDAIAT
+914 QVN
-928 ESETR
+928 
-933 ATQIDQLNTTFTT
+933 QISAEFNENLN
-946 EMDGVKTDMT
+946 
-956 AGFTQVNEAIA
+956 AGLTQVNEALA
-967 NESEARATS
+967 NETEARVTS
-976 EAALDAKI
+976 EEALSARI
-984 GQNSAALDQKLDSWA
+984 GENSAAIDQKLDSWA
-999 NVNGVGSMY
+999 DVNGVGSMY
-1008 TMKLGLRYN
+1008 TMKLGLKYN

-1027 QLTAMGGSVVSQVL
+1027 QLTAQGNNVVSQVL

-1053 ASGDY
+1053 ESGAY

-1090 QSNNYISGQQGWMIN
+1090 QSNNYIAGEQGWMID
-1105 KNGSAELSEVTVRG
+1105 KNGGSEFQNTTVRG

-1125 GWFKGTVYAE
+1125 GIFKGTLQ
-1135 HIEGDVMIAESNTI
+1135 AESFI
-1149 PFKTYSDIDSGD
+1149 GDIAVAKRYDSMT
-1161 YEILKIHGENFDR
+1161 LR
-1174 SIDTNLIIQVNS
+1174 
-1186 TFRNTFR
+1186 RNQT
-1193 VIVQTPGRGEIEFYS
+1193 VQR
-1208 IDTGNDGGTRAYALR
+1208 
-1223 GFDLP
+1223 
-1228 AAGRGQ
+1228 
-1234 ENRIIVRVT
+1234 
-1243 QSGRG
+1243 
-1248 SSIKTFTPW
+1248 
-1257 VERDDGSTGKE
+1257 DGSYQNRGYGMTVVLSCTLIGETYGTGA
-1268 SSDGTIYNTGFI
+1268 SNLGYTVDVTFNIGGQQAVRRIYIDAGNISTGTTAVELRFAADLVADNNNVSFFVKATGRDAVTDYTVTIDNITATAF
-1280 RERAYISA
+1280 RTNS
-1288 YRKGNRIV
+1288 NSFT
-1296 V
+1296 

>member
-12 SKTRTPVEMPDNL
+12 SQPRTPVEMPDNL

-98 DVTHNTPYTLTVSNK
+98 DVTFNTPYTLTVSNK

-149 DGASYKTYLTGKI
+149 DGASYQTYLTDKI

-243 ISLKKKWKII
+243 ISLKKKWKIV
-253 QVPRNYDPINR
+253 QVPSNYDPVNR
-264 TYSGTWDGTFK
+264 TYAGTWDGTFK

-543 ADGKTL
+543 ADGKTI

-567 ESDQLAAEQYVVT
+567 ESDQLVAEQYVVT

-624 DSMGAPKNVSISSF
+624 DSMGAPENVSISSF
-638 SRIVQGMSVETMV
+638 SRIVQGISVETMV

-717 TLTGKVGAPKGP
+717 TLTGKVGAPKVP

-736 DEIFGIRVKWAMP
+736 NEIFGIRVKWAMP

-781 SEYWHSILPAG
+781 AEYWHSILPAG
-792 YVNFYKARSVD
+792 YVNWYKARSVD
-803 RIGNVSVWTDYARG
+803 RIGNVSAWTDYARG

-834 LDSDAMKELQE
+834 LDSDAMKELQV

-860 ILHNALANDADVRI
+860 IIQNALANDGDVRI
-874 MRKENGKRKAEIKKT
+874 MRKENGKRKAEIKRA
-889 ESLIADESQA
+889 EVLIANETEA
-899 RATQINELRVEFDEE
+899 RVQ
-914 LTASIKQVNDAIAT
+914 QVN
-928 ESETR
+928 
-933 ATQIDQLNTTFTT
+933 QISAEFNENLN
-946 EMDGVKTDMT
+946 
-956 AGFTQVNEAIA
+956 AGLTQVNEALA
-967 NESEARATS
+967 NETEARVTS
-976 EAALDAKI
+976 EEALSARI
-984 GQNSAALDQKLDSWA
+984 GENSAALDQKLDSWA

-1008 TMKLGLRYN
+1008 TMKLGLKYN

-1027 QLTAMGGSVVSQVL
+1027 QLTAQGSNVVSQVL

-1053 ASGDY
+1053 ESGAY

-1090 QSNNYISGQQGWMIN
+1090 QSNNYIAGQQGWMIN
-1105 KNGSAELSEVTVRG
+1105 KNGGSEFQNTTVRG

-1125 GWFKGTVYAE
+1125 GIFKGTIEAQSFIGDIAVARRYADLSFRRNNTVQRE
-1135 HIEGDVMIAESNTI
+1135 GYYQNRGYGMTIVLSCTLIYEVTGGEDDRNGYIIEITFDIGGQQVTRLFPVNPRLTSGSYAAEFRFSADIPASYSNTS
-1149 PFKTYSDIDSGD
+1149 FFVKAKGRDANWDYSCQV
-1161 YEILKIHGENFDR
+1161 ENITATAFR
-1174 SIDTNLIIQVNS
+1174 TNSNS
-1186 TFRNTFR
+1186 
-1193 VIVQTPGRGEIEFYS
+1193 
-1208 IDTGNDGGTRAYALR
+1208 
-1223 GFDLP
+1223 
-1228 AAGRGQ
+1228 
-1234 ENRIIVRVT
+1234 
-1243 QSGRG
+1243 
-1248 SSIKTFTPW
+1248 FT
-1257 VERDDGSTGKE
+1257 
-1268 SSDGTIYNTGFI
+1268 
-1280 RERAYISA
+1280 
-1288 YRKGNRIV
+1288 
-1296 V
+1296 

>member
-12 SKTRTPVEMPDNL
+12 SKPRTPVEMPDNL

-43 DDFSLKQLHFGGV
+43 NDFSLKQLHFGGV
-56 PVQNEDGSYNYEG
+56 PVQNEDGTFNYEG

-77 TQTQSY
+77 TQTQDY

-98 DVTHNTPYTLTVSNK
+98 EVTHNTPYTLTVSNK

-135 MVGSVVEYKIEMAV
+135 MVGSVVEYKIEIAV
-149 DGASYKTYLTGKI
+149 DGASYQTHLTGKI

-185 QVLIRVSRITPDAD
+185 QVLIRVSRVTPDAD

-204 DAFQVQSYAEVIDA
+204 DAFKVESYAEVIDA

-253 QVPRNYDPINR
+253 QVPSNYDPINR
-264 TYSGTWDGTFK
+264 TYSGTWDGVFK

-305 VDKWSLYEVSQY
+305 VDKWSLYEVAQY

-335 DMVVQSQVE
+335 DVVVQSQVE
-344 AFQLVRDVCSAF
+344 AFQLVRDICSAF

-408 FDDAE
+408 FDDEE
-413 NQYEQDVEPVFNA
+413 NQYEQDIEPVFNP

-488 PHWQSAFNLVLS
+488 PHWQSAFNMVLS
-500 GRIMEVTGTQVF
+500 GRVMEVSGVQVF
-512 LAFRCDAKAGDTLIL
+512 LAYRCDAKAGDTLIL
-527 NTDDGKPLR
+527 NTDDGKPVR

-543 ADGKTL
+543 ADGKTI

-624 DSMGAPKNVSISSF
+624 DSLGSPKDLTISSF

-705 NIASPWS
+705 NVASPWS

-736 DEIFGIRVKWAMP
+736 NEIFGIRVKWAMP
-749 EGAEDTAYIEL
+749 EGSEDTAYIEL

-803 RIGNVSVWTDYARG
+803 RIGNVSAWTDYARG

-825 ITDVILDEI
+825 ITDTILDEI
-834 LDSDAMKELQE
+834 LDSDAMKELQV

-860 ILHNALANDADVRI
+860 IIQNALANDGDVRI
-874 MRKENGKRKAEIKKT
+874 MRKENGKRKAEIKRA
-889 ESLIADESQA
+889 EVLIANETEA
-899 RATQINELRVEFDEE
+899 RVQQVNQISAEFNENLNAGLTQINEAL
-914 LTASIKQVNDAIAT
+914 
-928 ESETR
+928 
-933 ATQIDQLNTTFTT
+933 
-946 EMDGVKTDMT
+946 
-956 AGFTQVNEAIA
+956 A
-967 NESEARATS
+967 NETEARVTS
-976 EAALDAKI
+976 EEALSARI

-1008 TMKLGLRYN
+1008 TMKLGLKYN

-1027 QLTAMGGSVVSQVL
+1027 QLTASGGSVVSQVL

-1053 ASGDY
+1053 QSGAY

-1090 QSNNYISGQQGWMIN
+1090 QSSNYIAGQQGWMIN
-1105 KNGSAELSEVTVRG
+1105 KNGGSEFNNVTVRG
-1119 TIYATD
+1119 HIEANSGT
-1125 GWFKGTVYAE
+1125 FKGTLEAQSFIGDIAVAKRYNSMTLRRNQTVQRNGYYQNRGYGMTVVLACTLVCETYGNGNSQLGYTVDVTFNIGGQQVVRRIYIDAGNIVYGTTAVE
-1135 HIEGDVMIAESNTI
+1135 LRFAADLAADNNNVSFFIKATGRDAVTDYTVTVDNITATAFRTNSN
-1149 PFKTYSDIDSGD
+1149 S
-1161 YEILKIHGENFDR
+1161 
-1174 SIDTNLIIQVNS
+1174 
-1186 TFRNTFR
+1186 
-1193 VIVQTPGRGEIEFYS
+1193 
-1208 IDTGNDGGTRAYALR
+1208 
-1223 GFDLP
+1223 
-1228 AAGRGQ
+1228 
-1234 ENRIIVRVT
+1234 
-1243 QSGRG
+1243 
-1248 SSIKTFTPW
+1248 FT
-1257 VERDDGSTGKE
+1257 
-1268 SSDGTIYNTGFI
+1268 
-1280 RERAYISA
+1280 
-1288 YRKGNRIV
+1288 
-1296 V
+1296 

>member
-12 SKTRTPVEMPDNL
+12 SKPRTPVEMPDNL

-43 DDFSLKQLHFGGV
+43 NDFSLKQLHFGGV
-56 PVQNEDGSYNYEG
+56 PVQNEDGTFNYEG

-77 TQTQSY
+77 TQTQDY

-98 DVTHNTPYTLTVSNK
+98 EVTHNTPYTLTVSNK

-149 DGASYKTYLTGKI
+149 DGASYQTYLTGKI

-176 VNLPQDFTS
+176 VNLPQNFTS
-185 QVLIRVSRITPDAD
+185 QVLIRVSRVTPDAD

-253 QVPRNYDPINR
+253 QVPSNYDPINR

-305 VDKWSLYEVSQY
+305 VDKWSLYEVAQY

-335 DMVVQSQVE
+335 DVVVQSQVE
-344 AFQLVRDVCSAF
+344 AFQLVRDICSAF

-408 FDDAE
+408 FDDEE
-413 NQYEQDVEPVFNA
+413 NQYEQDVEPVFNP

-440 AIGCTRRTE
+440 AIGCARRTE

-500 GRIMEVTGTQVF
+500 GRVMEVSGVQVF
-512 LAFRCDAKAGDTLIL
+512 LAYRCDAKAGDTLIL
-527 NTDDGKPLR
+527 NTDDGKPVR
-536 RTIASVS
+536 RTIANVS

-587 DDEFTFAIT
+587 DDEFNFAIT
-596 ATQYNPNKYDAIDN
+596 ATQYDPNKYDAIDN
-610 GVITDDRPTSVVDP
+610 GVITDGRPTSVVDP
-624 DSMGAPKNVSISSF
+624 DSMGAPKDLTISSF

-651 IGWSAVQ
+651 IGWSSVQ

-705 NIASPWS
+705 NVASPWS

-736 DEIFGIRVKWAMP
+736 DEIFGIRVKWSMP

-760 YQSQSGTDQ
+760 YQSKSGTDQ

-803 RIGNVSVWTDYARG
+803 RIGNVSAWTDYARG

-834 LDSDAMKELQE
+834 LDSDAMKELLE
-845 SAQDSAAKLNDYANS
+845 SAQDSAAKLNEYANS
-860 ILHNALANDADVRI
+860 IIQNALANDGDVRI
-874 MRKENGKRKAEIKKT
+874 MRKENGKRKAEIKRA
-889 ESLIADESQA
+889 EVLIANETEA
-899 RATQINELRVEFDEE
+899 RVQ
-914 LTASIKQVNDAIAT
+914 QVN
-928 ESETR
+928 
-933 ATQIDQLNTTFTT
+933 QISAEFNENLNS
-946 EMDGVKTDMT
+946 GL
-956 AGFTQVNEAIA
+956 TQVNEALA
-967 NESEARATS
+967 NETEARVTS
-976 EAALDAKI
+976 EEALSARI

-999 NVNGVGSMY
+999 DVNGVGSMY
-1008 TMKLGLRYN
+1008 TMKLGLTYN

-1027 QLTAMGGSVVSQVL
+1027 QLAAQGDNVVSQVL

-1053 ASGDY
+1053 ESGAY

-1084 KIGNVI
+1084 KIGNFI
-1090 QSNNYISGQQGWMIN
+1090 QSNNYVSGSRGWSID
-1105 KNGSAELSEVTVRG
+1105 KNGNAEFSGVTVRG
-1119 TIYATD
+1119 HIEADSGSFHGTIDATD
-1125 GWFKGTVYAE
+1125 GIFRGSVEANSFVGDIAAMGPFPSRVGSAWKSRVVHHDSSEKGGKNYA
-1135 HIEGDVMIAESNTI
+1135 ILGLIRWDAGD
-1149 PFKTYSDIDSGD
+1149 KTGS
-1161 YEILKIHGENFDR
+1161 
-1174 SIDTNLIIQVNS
+1174 
-1186 TFRNTFR
+1186 
-1193 VIVQTPGRGEIEFYS
+1193 VIVECYVNGVRVSSQTYNGRDAGES
-1208 IDTGNDGGTRAYALR
+1208 TRARLTAVGVATGINTKDTLVEIVVS
-1223 GFDLP
+1223 GTGTSTLE
-1228 AAGRGQ
+1228 AGYC
-1234 ENRIIVRVT
+1234 IM
-1243 QSGRG
+1243 SRG
-1248 SSIKTFTPW
+1248 S
-1257 VERDDGSTGKE
+1257 GSWE
-1268 SSDGTIYNTGFI
+1268 
-1280 RERAYISA
+1280 
-1288 YRKGNRIV
+1288 V
-1296 V
+1296 VA

>member
-1 MTNIKARKGGS
+1 MNNIKARKGGS
-12 SKTRTPVEMPDNL
+12 SKPRTPVEMPDNL

-43 DDFSLKQLHFGGV
+43 NDFSLKQLHFGGV
-56 PVQNEDGSYNYEG
+56 PVQNEDGTFNYEG

-77 TQTQSY
+77 TQTQDY

-98 DVTHNTPYTLTVSNK
+98 EVTHNTPYTLTVSNK

-121 LLWPRVLTQKDNGD
+121 LLWPRVLKQKDNGD

-149 DGASYKTYLTGKI
+149 DGASYQTYLTGKI

-176 VNLPQDFTS
+176 VNLPQNFTS
-185 QVLIRVSRITPDAD
+185 QVLIRVSRVTPDAD

-253 QVPRNYDPINR
+253 QVPSNYDPINR
-264 TYSGTWDGTFK
+264 TYSGTWDGVFK

-305 VDKWSLYEVSQY
+305 VDKWSLYEVAQY

-335 DMVVQSQVE
+335 DVVVQSQVE
-344 AFQLVRDVCSAF
+344 AFQLVRDICSAF

-408 FDDAE
+408 FDDEE
-413 NQYEQDVEPVFNA
+413 NQYEQDVEPVFNP

-433 HNPTSIT
+433 HNQTSIT

-527 NTDDGKPLR
+527 NTDDGKPVR

-610 GVITDDRPTSVVDP
+610 GVITDSRPTSVVDP
-624 DSMGAPKNVSISSF
+624 DSLGAPKDLTISSF

-705 NIASPWS
+705 NVASPWS

-736 DEIFGIRVKWAMP
+736 NEIFGIRVKWAMP

-760 YQSQSGTDQ
+760 YQSQSGTDK

-781 SEYWHSILPAG
+781 AEYWHSILPAG

-803 RIGNVSVWTDYARG
+803 RIGNVSEWTDYARG

-860 ILHNALANDADVRI
+860 IIQNALANDGNVRI
-874 MRKENGKRKAEIKKT
+874 MRKENGKRKAEIKHA
-889 ESLIADESQA
+889 EVLIANETEA
-899 RATQINELRVEFDEE
+899 RVQ
-914 LTASIKQVNDAIAT
+914 QVN
-928 ESETR
+928 
-933 ATQIDQLNTTFTT
+933 QISAEFNENLN
-946 EMDGVKTDMT
+946 
-956 AGFTQVNEAIA
+956 AGLTQVNEALA
-967 NESEARATS
+967 NETEARVTS
-976 EAALDAKI
+976 EEALSARI

-999 NVNGVGSMY
+999 DVNGVGSMY

-1027 QLTAMGGSVVSQVL
+1027 QLTAQGNNVVSQVL

-1053 ASGDY
+1053 ESGAY
-1058 TLPFVVQNDQVFMNN
+1058 ALPFVVQNDQVFMNN

-1090 QSNNYISGQQGWMIN
+1090 QSNNYIAGQHGWMIN

-1149 PFKTYSDIDSGD
+1149 PFKNYSDIDSGD

-1193 VIVQTPGRGEIEFYS
+1193 VIVQTPGRDDIEFYS

-1248 SSIKTFTPW
+1248 SSVKTFTPW

>member
-12 SKTRTPVEMPDNL
+12 SKPRTPVEMPDNL

-43 DDFSLKQLHFGGV
+43 NDFSLKQLHFGGV
-56 PVQNEDGSYNYEG
+56 PVQNEDGTFNYEG

-77 TQTQSY
+77 TQTQDY

-98 DVTHNTPYTLTVSNK
+98 EVTHNTPYTLTVSNK

-149 DGASYKTYLTGKI
+149 DGASYQTYLTGKI

-176 VNLPQDFTS
+176 VNLPQNFTS
-185 QVLIRVSRITPDAD
+185 QVLIRVSRVTPDAD

-204 DAFQVQSYAEVIDA
+204 DAFRVESYAEVIDA

-305 VDKWSLYEVSQY
+305 VDKWSLYEVAQY

-335 DMVVQSQVE
+335 DVIVQSQVE
-344 AFQLVRDVCSAF
+344 AFQLVRDICSAF

-408 FDDAE
+408 FDDEE
-413 NQYEQDVEPVFNA
+413 NQYEQDVEPVFNP

-500 GRIMEVTGTQVF
+500 GRVMEVSGVQVF
-512 LAFRCDAKAGDTLIL
+512 LAYRCDAKAGDTLIL
-527 NTDDGKPLR
+527 NTDDGKPVR

-549 TLNVGYNFDVAP
+549 TLNVGFNFDVAP

-596 ATQYNPNKYDAIDN
+596 ATQYDPNKYDAIDN
-610 GVITDDRPTSVVDP
+610 GVITDSRPTSVVDP
-624 DSMGAPKNVSISSF
+624 DSLGAPKDLTISSF

-705 NIASPWS
+705 NVASPWS
-712 ALATA
+712 ALASA
-717 TLTGKVGAPKGP
+717 SLTGKVGAPKGP

-736 DEIFGIRVKWAMP
+736 NEIFGIRVKWAMP

-781 SEYWHSILPAG
+781 TEYWHSILPAG

-803 RIGNVSVWTDYARG
+803 RIGNVSAWTDYTRG

-825 ITDVILDEI
+825 ITDTILDEI
-834 LDSDAMKELQE
+834 LDSDAMKEIQE
-845 SAQDSAAKLNDYANS
+845 SAQDSAAKLNEYANS
-860 ILHNALANDADVRI
+860 IIQNALANDGDVRI
-874 MRKENGKRKAEIKKT
+874 MRKENGKRKAEIKHA
-889 ESLIADESQA
+889 EVLIANETEA
-899 RATQINELRVEFDEE
+899 RVQ
-914 LTASIKQVNDAIAT
+914 QVN
-928 ESETR
+928 
-933 ATQIDQLNTTFTT
+933 QISAEFNENLN
-946 EMDGVKTDMT
+946 
-956 AGFTQVNEAIA
+956 AGLTQVNEALA
-967 NESEARATS
+967 NETEARVTS
-976 EAALDAKI
+976 EGALSARI
-984 GQNSAALDQKLDSWA
+984 GQNSSALDQKLDSWA
-999 NVNGVGSMY
+999 DVNGVGSMY

-1027 QLTAMGGSVVSQVL
+1027 QLTASGGGVVSQVL

-1053 ASGDY
+1053 ESGAY

-1084 KIGNVI
+1084 KIGNFI
-1090 QSNNYISGQQGWMIN
+1090 QSNNYVSGSRGWSID
-1105 KNGSAELSEVTVRG
+1105 KNGNAEFSGVTIRGHIEADSGSFHGTIDATDGIFRGSVEANSFVGDIAAMGPFPTRVGSAWKSRVVHHDSSEKGGKNYAILGLIRWDAGDKTGSVIVECYVNGVRVSSQTYNGRDAGESTRARLTAVGVATGINTKDTLVEIVVRG
-1119 TIYATD
+1119 T
-1125 GWFKGTVYAE
+1125 GT
-1135 HIEGDVMIAESNTI
+1135 
-1149 PFKTYSDIDSGD
+1149 
-1161 YEILKIHGENFDR
+1161 
-1174 SIDTNLIIQVNS
+1174 S
-1186 TFRNTFR
+1186 TL
-1193 VIVQTPGRGEIEFYS
+1193 E
-1208 IDTGNDGGTRAYALR
+1208 
-1223 GFDLP
+1223 
-1228 AAGRGQ
+1228 AGYC
-1234 ENRIIVRVT
+1234 IM
-1243 QSGRG
+1243 SRG
-1248 SSIKTFTPW
+1248 S
-1257 VERDDGSTGKE
+1257 GSWE
-1268 SSDGTIYNTGFI
+1268 
-1280 RERAYISA
+1280 
-1288 YRKGNRIV
+1288 V
-1296 V
+1296 VA

>member
-12 SKTRTPVEMPDNL
+12 SAPRTPVEMPDNL

-43 DDFSLKQLHFGGV
+43 NDFSMKQLHFGGV
-56 PVQNEDGSYNYEG
+56 PVQNEDGTFNYDG

-77 TQTQSY
+77 TQTQDY

-98 DVTHNTPYTLTVSNK
+98 EVTHNTPYTLTVSNK

-121 LLWPRVLTQKDNGD
+121 LLWPRVLKQKDNGD

-149 DGASYKTYLTGKI
+149 DGASYQTYLTGKI

-176 VNLPQDFTS
+176 VNLPQNFTS
-185 QVLIRVSRITPDAD
+185 QVLIRVSRVTPDAD

-253 QVPRNYDPINR
+253 QVPSNYDPINR
-264 TYSGTWDGTFK
+264 TYSGTWDGVFK

-305 VDKWSLYEVSQY
+305 VDKWSLYEVAQY

-335 DMVVQSQVE
+335 DVIVQSQVE

-408 FDDAE
+408 FDDEE
-413 NQYEQDVEPVFNA
+413 NQYEQDVEPVFNP

-500 GRIMEVTGTQVF
+500 GRVMEVSGVQVF
-512 LAFRCDAKAGDTLIL
+512 LAYRCDAKAGDTLIL
-527 NTDDGKPLR
+527 NTDDGKPVR

-549 TLNVGYNFDVAP
+549 TLNVGFNFDVAP

-596 ATQYNPNKYDAIDN
+596 ATQYDPNKYDAIDN
-610 GVITDDRPTSVVDP
+610 GVITDGRPTSVVDP
-624 DSMGAPKNVSISSF
+624 DSMGAPKDLTISSF

-705 NIASPWS
+705 NVASPWS

-736 DEIFGIRVKWAMP
+736 NEIFGIRVKWAMP

-803 RIGNVSVWTDYARG
+803 RIGNVSEWTDYARG

-845 SAQDSAAKLNDYANS
+845 SAQDSAAKLNEYANS
-860 ILHNALANDADVRI
+860 IIQNALANDGDVRI
-874 MRKENGKRKAEIKKT
+874 MRKENGKRKAEIKHA
-889 ESLIADESQA
+889 EVLIANETEA
-899 RATQINELRVEFDEE
+899 RVQ
-914 LTASIKQVNDAIAT
+914 QVN
-928 ESETR
+928 
-933 ATQIDQLNTTFTT
+933 QISAEFNENLN
-946 EMDGVKTDMT
+946 
-956 AGFTQVNEAIA
+956 AGLTQVNEALA
-967 NESEARATS
+967 NETEARVTS
-976 EAALDAKI
+976 EEALSARI
-984 GQNSAALDQKLDSWA
+984 GENSAALDQKLDSWA

-1008 TMKLGLRYN
+1008 TMKLGLKYN
-1017 GQEYNSGMAL
+1017 GQEYNSGMAM
-1027 QLTAMGGSVVSQVL
+1027 QLTAQGNNVVSQVL

-1053 ASGDY
+1053 ESGAY

-1090 QSNNYISGQQGWMIN
+1090 QSNNYIAGEQGWIIN
-1105 KNGSAELSEVTVRG
+1105 KNGNSEFQNTIVRG

-1125 GWFKGTVYAE
+1125 GIFKGTVQAE
-1135 HIEGDVMIAESNTI
+1135 HFIGDIATSASFNGFTIKGGEGTGTMNAWYQNRGYPMTITLNCTVRCNSYSGGVADQSKDFFVALTFNINGVQSTRRVVVDMREKARGLVDIPQSFTVNIPASNSRIGISLSGESFGPQQSEVT
-1149 PFKTYSDIDSGD
+1149 
-1161 YEILKIHGENFDR
+1161 
-1174 SIDTNLIIQVNS
+1174 V
-1186 TFRNTFR
+1186 
-1193 VIVQTPGRGEIEFYS
+1193 
-1208 IDTGNDGGTRAYALR
+1208 GN
-1223 GFDLP
+1223 
-1228 AAGRGQ
+1228 
-1234 ENRIIVRVT
+1234 
-1243 QSGRG
+1243 
-1248 SSIKTFTPW
+1248 
-1257 VERDDGSTGKE
+1257 
-1268 SSDGTIYNTGFI
+1268 
-1280 RERAYISA
+1280 
-1288 YRKGNRIV
+1288 IV
-1296 V
+1296 VTAFRSNNGSFGQ

>member
-12 SKTRTPVEMPDNL
+12 SSPRTPVEMPDNL
-25 ISKDKI
+25 ISKDKV

-43 DDFSLKQLHFGGV
+43 NDFSMKQLHFGGV
-56 PVQNEDGSYNYEG
+56 PVQNEDGTFNYEG

-77 TQTQSY
+77 TQTQDY

-149 DGASYKTYLTGKI
+149 DGASYQTYLTGKI

-243 ISLKKKWKII
+243 ISLKKKWKIV
-253 QVPRNYDPINR
+253 QVPSNYDPVNR
-264 TYSGTWDGTFK
+264 TYAGTWDGTFK

-408 FDDAE
+408 FDDEE

-624 DSMGAPKNVSISSF
+624 DSMGAPENVSISSF

-693 EYQARV
+693 EYQARA

-705 NIASPWS
+705 NVASPWS

-803 RIGNVSVWTDYARG
+803 RIGNVSAWTDYARG

-825 ITDVILDEI
+825 ITDAILDEI

-860 ILHNALANDADVRI
+860 IIQNALANDADVRI
-874 MRKENGKRKAEIKKT
+874 MKKENGKRKAEIKHA
-889 ESLIADESQA
+889 EVLIANETEA
-899 RATQINELRVEFDEE
+899 RVQ
-914 LTASIKQVNDAIAT
+914 QVN
-928 ESETR
+928 
-933 ATQIDQLNTTFTT
+933 QISAEFNENLN
-946 EMDGVKTDMT
+946 
-956 AGFTQVNEAIA
+956 AGLTQVNEALA
-967 NESEARATS
+967 NETEARVTS
-976 EAALDAKI
+976 EEALLARI

-1008 TMKLGLRYN
+1008 TMKLGLKYN

-1027 QLTAMGGSVVSQVL
+1027 QLTAQGGSVVSQVL

-1053 ASGDY
+1053 ESGDY

-1090 QSNNYISGQQGWMIN
+1090 QSNNYIAGQQGWMIN
-1105 KNGSAELSEVTVRG
+1105 KNGGSEFQNTTVRG

-1125 GWFKGTVYAE
+1125 GVFKGTVQAE
-1135 HIEGDVMIAESNTI
+1135 AFIGDIAVAKRYDSMTLRRNQTVQRNGFYQNRGYGMTIVLACTLVGETYGTGLSNLGYNVDVTFNIGGQQVVRRIYIDAGNIAPGTTSVELRFAANIDADYNNVSFFVKATGRDAVTDYTVTI
-1149 PFKTYSDIDSGD
+1149 DNITATAFRTDS
-1161 YEILKIHGENFDR
+1161 
-1174 SIDTNLIIQVNS
+1174 NS
-1186 TFRNTFR
+1186 F
-1193 VIVQTPGRGEIEFYS
+1193 S
-1208 IDTGNDGGTRAYALR
+1208 
-1223 GFDLP
+1223 
-1228 AAGRGQ
+1228 
-1234 ENRIIVRVT
+1234 
-1243 QSGRG
+1243 
-1248 SSIKTFTPW
+1248 
-1257 VERDDGSTGKE
+1257 
-1268 SSDGTIYNTGFI
+1268 
-1280 RERAYISA
+1280 
-1288 YRKGNRIV
+1288 
-1296 V
+1296 

>member
-12 SKTRTPVEMPDNL
+12 SKPRTPVEMPDNL

-43 DDFSLKQLHFGGV
+43 NDFSLKQLHFGGV
-56 PVQNEDGSYNYEG
+56 QVQNEDGTFNYEG

-77 TQTQSY
+77 TQTQDY

-98 DVTHNTPYTLTVSNK
+98 EVTHNTPYTLTVSNK

-149 DGASYKTYLTGKI
+149 DGASYQTYLTGKI

-176 VNLPQDFTS
+176 VNLPQNFTS
-185 QVLIRVSRITPDAD
+185 QVLIRVSRVTPDAD

-204 DAFQVQSYAEVIDA
+204 DAFRVESYAEVIDA

-264 TYSGTWDGTFK
+264 TYSGTWDGVFK

-305 VDKWSLYEVSQY
+305 VDKWSLYEVAQY

-335 DMVVQSQVE
+335 DVVVQSQVE
-344 AFQLVRDVCSAF
+344 AFQLVRDICSAF

-408 FDDAE
+408 FDDEE
-413 NQYEQDVEPVFNA
+413 NQYEQDVEPVFNP

-500 GRIMEVTGTQVF
+500 GRVMEVSGVQVF
-512 LAFRCDAKAGDTLIL
+512 LAYRCDAKAGDTLIL
-527 NTDDGKPLR
+527 NTDDGKPVR

-543 ADGKTL
+543 ADGKTI

-624 DSMGAPKNVSISSF
+624 DSLGAPKDLTISSF

-705 NIASPWS
+705 NVASPWS

-736 DEIFGIRVKWAMP
+736 NEIFGIRVKWAMP

-803 RIGNVSVWTDYARG
+803 RIGNVSAWTDYARG

-825 ITDVILDEI
+825 ITDTILDEI
-834 LDSDAMKELQE
+834 LDSDAMKEIQE
-845 SAQDSAAKLNDYANS
+845 SAQDSAAKLNEYANS
-860 ILHNALANDADVRI
+860 IIQNALANDGDVRI
-874 MRKENGKRKAEIKKT
+874 MRKENGKRKAEIKHA
-889 ESLIADESQA
+889 EVLIANETEA
-899 RATQINELRVEFDEE
+899 RVQ
-914 LTASIKQVNDAIAT
+914 QVN
-928 ESETR
+928 
-933 ATQIDQLNTTFTT
+933 QISAEFNENLN
-946 EMDGVKTDMT
+946 
-956 AGFTQVNEAIA
+956 AGLTQVNEALA
-967 NESEARATS
+967 NETEARVTS
-976 EAALDAKI
+976 EEALSARI
-984 GQNSAALDQKLDSWA
+984 GENSAALDQKLDSWA
-999 NVNGVGSMY
+999 DVNGVGSMY
-1008 TMKLGLRYN
+1008 TMKLGLKYN

-1027 QLTAMGGSVVSQVL
+1027 QLTASGGSVVSQVL

-1053 ASGDY
+1053 ESGSY

-1090 QSNNYISGQQGWMIN
+1090 QSNNYIAGEQGWIIN
-1105 KNGSAELSEVTVRG
+1105 KNGSSEFSEVTVRG

-1193 VIVQTPGRGEIEFYS
+1193 VIVQTPGKGEIEFYS

-1257 VERDDGSTGKE
+1257 VERDDGTTGKE
-1268 SSDGTIYNTGFI
+1268 SPDGFISNTGFI
-1280 RERAYISA
+1280 RERAYIAA

>member
-1 MTNIKARKGGS
+1 MNNIKARKGGS
-12 SKTRTPVEMPDNL
+12 SKPRTSVEMPDNL

-43 DDFSLKQLHFGGV
+43 NDFSLKQLHFGGV
-56 PVQNEDGSYNYEG
+56 PVQNEDGTFNYEG

-77 TQTQSY
+77 TQTQDY

-98 DVTHNTPYTLTVSNK
+98 EVTHNTPYTLTVSNK

-149 DGASYKTYLTGKI
+149 DGASYQTYLTGKI

-176 VNLPQDFTS
+176 VNLPQNFTS
-185 QVLIRVSRITPDAD
+185 QVLIRVSRVTPDAD

-204 DAFQVQSYAEVIDA
+204 DAFRVESYAEVIDA

-264 TYSGTWDGTFK
+264 TYSGTWDGVFK

-305 VDKWSLYEVSQY
+305 VDKWSLYEVAQY

-335 DMVVQSQVE
+335 DVVVQSQVE
-344 AFQLVRDVCSAF
+344 AFQLVRDICSAF

-408 FDDAE
+408 FDDEE
-413 NQYEQDVEPVFNA
+413 NQYEQDVEPVFNP

-527 NTDDGKPLR
+527 NTDDGKPVR

-624 DSMGAPKNVSISSF
+624 DSMGAPKDLTISSF

-705 NIASPWS
+705 NVASPWS

-781 SEYWHSILPAG
+781 AEYWNSILPAG

-803 RIGNVSVWTDYARG
+803 RIGNVSEWTDYARG

-845 SAQDSAAKLNDYANS
+845 SAQDSAAKLNEYANS
-860 ILHNALANDADVRI
+860 IIQNALANDGDVRI
-874 MRKENGKRKAEIKKT
+874 MRKENGKRKAEIKHA
-889 ESLIADESQA
+889 EVLIANETEA
-899 RATQINELRVEFDEE
+899 RVQ
-914 LTASIKQVNDAIAT
+914 QVN
-928 ESETR
+928 
-933 ATQIDQLNTTFTT
+933 QISAEFNENLN
-946 EMDGVKTDMT
+946 
-956 AGFTQVNEAIA
+956 AGLTQVNEALA
-967 NESEARATS
+967 NETEARVTS
-976 EAALDAKI
+976 EEALSARI
-984 GQNSAALDQKLDSWA
+984 GENSAALDQKLDSWA
-999 NVNGVGSMY
+999 DVNGVGSMY
-1008 TMKLGLRYN
+1008 TMKLGLKYN

-1027 QLTAMGGSVVSQVL
+1027 QLTAQGNNVVSQVL

-1053 ASGDY
+1053 ESGAY

-1084 KIGNVI
+1084 KIGNII
-1090 QSNNYISGQQGWMIN
+1090 QSNNYIAGKQGWMVN
-1105 KNGSAELSEVTVRG
+1105 KNGSSEFSEVTVRG

-1135 HIEGDVMIAESNTI
+1135 HIEGDAMIAESNTI

-1193 VIVQTPGRGEIEFYS
+1193 VIVQTPGKGEIEFYS

-1223 GFDLP
+1223 SFDLP

-1243 QSGRG
+1243 QSRRG

-1257 VERDDGSTGKE
+1257 VERDNGATGKE
-1268 SSDGTIYNTGFI
+1268 TSDGVIYNTGFI

>member
-12 SKTRTPVEMPDNL
+12 SKPRTPVEMPDNL

-43 DDFSLKQLHFGGV
+43 NDFSLKQLHFGGV
-56 PVQNEDGSYNYEG
+56 PVQNEDGTFNYEG

-77 TQTQSY
+77 TQTQDY

-98 DVTHNTPYTLTVSNK
+98 EVTHNTPYTLTVSNK

-149 DGASYKTYLTGKI
+149 DGASYQTYLTGKI

-176 VNLPQDFTS
+176 VNLPQNFTS
-185 QVLIRVSRITPDAD
+185 QVLIRVSRVTPDAD

-204 DAFQVQSYAEVIDA
+204 DAFRVESYAEVIDA

-305 VDKWSLYEVSQY
+305 VDKWSLYEVAQY

-335 DMVVQSQVE
+335 DVVVQSQVE
-344 AFQLVRDVCSAF
+344 AFQLVRDICSAF

-408 FDDAE
+408 FDDEE
-413 NQYEQDVEPVFNA
+413 NQYEQDVEPVFNP

-527 NTDDGKPLR
+527 NTDDGKPVR

-624 DSMGAPKNVSISSF
+624 DSMGAPKDLTISSF

-705 NIASPWS
+705 NVASPWS

-736 DEIFGIRVKWAMP
+736 NEIFGIRVKWAMP

-781 SEYWHSILPAG
+781 AEYWHSILPAG
-792 YVNFYKARSVD
+792 YVNWYKARSVD
-803 RIGNVSVWTDYARG
+803 RIGNVSPWTDYARG

-845 SAQDSAAKLNDYANS
+845 SAQDSAAKLNEYANS
-860 ILHNALANDADVRI
+860 IIQNALANDGDVRI
-874 MRKENGKRKAEIKKT
+874 MRKENGKRKAEIKHA
-889 ESLIADESQA
+889 EVLIANETEA
-899 RATQINELRVEFDEE
+899 RVQ
-914 LTASIKQVNDAIAT
+914 QVN
-928 ESETR
+928 
-933 ATQIDQLNTTFTT
+933 QISAEFNENLN
-946 EMDGVKTDMT
+946 
-956 AGFTQVNEAIA
+956 AGLTQVNEALA
-967 NESEARATS
+967 NETEARVTS
-976 EAALDAKI
+976 EEALSARI
-984 GQNSAALDQKLDSWA
+984 GENSAAIDQKLDSWA
-999 NVNGVGSMY
+999 DVNGVGSMY
-1008 TMKLGLRYN
+1008 TMKLGLKYN

-1027 QLTAMGGSVVSQVL
+1027 QLTAQGNNVVSQVL

-1053 ASGDY
+1053 ESGAY

-1084 KIGNVI
+1084 KIGNFI
-1090 QSNNYISGQQGWMIN
+1090 RSNNYVSGSRGWSID
-1105 KNGSAELSEVTVRG
+1105 KNGFAELNEVTVRG
-1119 TIYATD
+1119 AIYATD
-1125 GWFKGTVYAE
+1125 GVFKGTVQ
-1135 HIEGDVMIAESNTI
+1135 AESFIGDIAVAKRYDSMTLRRNQTVQRNGHYQNRGYGMTVVLSCTLVCE
-1149 PFKTYSDIDSGD
+1149 TYGNGNSQLGYTVDVTFNIGGQQVVRRIYIDAGNIVYGTTAVELRFAADLAANNNNVSFFIKATGRDAVTD
-1161 YEILKIHGENFDR
+1161 YTVTVDNITATAFR
-1174 SIDTNLIIQVNS
+1174 TNSNS
-1186 TFRNTFR
+1186 
-1193 VIVQTPGRGEIEFYS
+1193 
-1208 IDTGNDGGTRAYALR
+1208 
-1223 GFDLP
+1223 
-1228 AAGRGQ
+1228 
-1234 ENRIIVRVT
+1234 
-1243 QSGRG
+1243 
-1248 SSIKTFTPW
+1248 FT
-1257 VERDDGSTGKE
+1257 
-1268 SSDGTIYNTGFI
+1268 
-1280 RERAYISA
+1280 
-1288 YRKGNRIV
+1288 
-1296 V
+1296 

>member
-98 DVTHNTPYTLTVSNK
+98 DVTFNTPYTLTVSNK

-135 MVGSVVEYKIEMAV
+135 MVGSVVEYKIDMAV
-149 DGASYKTYLTGKI
+149 DGASYTTYLTDRI

-243 ISLKKKWKII
+243 ISLKKKWKIV
-253 QVPRNYDPINR
+253 QVPSNYDPVNR
-264 TYSGTWDGTFK
+264 TYAGTWDGTFK

-408 FDDAE
+408 FDDEE

-624 DSMGAPKNVSISSF
+624 DSMGAPENVSISSF

-712 ALATA
+712 ALASA
-717 TLTGKVGAPKGP
+717 SLTGKVGAPKGP

-736 DEIFGIRVKWAMP
+736 NEIFGIRVKWAMP

-781 SEYWHSILPAG
+781 AEYWHSILPAG
-792 YVNFYKARSVD
+792 YVNWYKARSVD
-803 RIGNVSVWTDYARG
+803 RIGNVSPWTNYARG
-817 MSSTDVNA
+817 MSSTDVSI
-825 ITDVILDEI
+825 ITDQILDEI

-845 SAQDSAAKLNDYANS
+845 SAQDSASKLNDYANS
-860 ILHNALANDADVRI
+860 IIQNALANDADVRV
-874 MRKENGKRKAEIKKT
+874 MRKENGKRKAEIKHA
-889 ESLIADESQA
+889 EVLIANETEA
-899 RATQINELRVEFDEE
+899 RVQ
-914 LTASIKQVNDAIAT
+914 QVN
-928 ESETR
+928 
-933 ATQIDQLNTTFTT
+933 QISAEFNENLN
-946 EMDGVKTDMT
+946 
-956 AGFTQVNEAIA
+956 AGLTQVNEALA
-967 NESEARATS
+967 NETEARVTS
-976 EAALDAKI
+976 EEALSARI
-984 GQNSAALDQKLDSWA
+984 GENSAALDQKLDSWA
-999 NVNGVGSMY
+999 DVNGVGSMY
-1008 TMKLGLRYN
+1008 TMKLGLKYN
-1017 GQEYNSGMAL
+1017 GQEYNSGMAM
-1027 QLTAMGGSVVSQVL
+1027 QLTAQGNNVVSQVL

-1053 ASGDY
+1053 ESGAY

-1084 KIGNVI
+1084 KIGNII
-1090 QSNNYISGQQGWMIN
+1090 QSNNYIAGQQGWMVN
-1105 KNGSAELSEVTVRG
+1105 KNGSSEFSEVTVRG

-1193 VIVQTPGRGEIEFYS
+1193 VIVQTPGKGEIEFYS

-1257 VERDDGSTGKE
+1257 VERDNGNTGQE
-1268 SSDGTIYNTGFI
+1268 TSDGVIYNTGFI

>member
-12 SKTRTPVEMPDNL
+12 SQPRTPVEMPDNL

-98 DVTHNTPYTLTVSNK
+98 DVTFNTPYTLTVSNK

-149 DGASYKTYLTGKI
+149 DGASYQTYLTDKI

-243 ISLKKKWKII
+243 ISLKKKWKIV
-253 QVPRNYDPINR
+253 QVPSNYDPVNR
-264 TYSGTWDGTFK
+264 TYAGTWDGTFK

-543 ADGKTL
+543 ADGKTI

-567 ESDQLAAEQYVVT
+567 ESDQLVAEQYVVT

-624 DSMGAPKNVSISSF
+624 DSMGAPENVSISSF

-736 DEIFGIRVKWAMP
+736 NEIFGIRVKWAMP

-781 SEYWHSILPAG
+781 AEYWHSILPAG
-792 YVNFYKARSVD
+792 YVNWYKARSVD
-803 RIGNVSVWTDYARG
+803 RIGNVSAWTDYARG

-834 LDSDAMKELQE
+834 LDSDAMKELQV

-860 ILHNALANDADVRI
+860 IIQNALANDGDVRI
-874 MRKENGKRKAEIKKT
+874 MRKENGKRKAEIKRA
-889 ESLIADESQA
+889 EVLIANETEA
-899 RATQINELRVEFDEE
+899 RVQ
-914 LTASIKQVNDAIAT
+914 QVN
-928 ESETR
+928 
-933 ATQIDQLNTTFTT
+933 QISAEFNENLN
-946 EMDGVKTDMT
+946 
-956 AGFTQVNEAIA
+956 AGLTQVNEALA
-967 NESEARATS
+967 NETEARVTS
-976 EAALDAKI
+976 EEALSARI
-984 GQNSAALDQKLDSWA
+984 GENSAALDQKLDSWA

-1008 TMKLGLRYN
+1008 TMKLGLKYN

-1027 QLTAMGGSVVSQVL
+1027 QLTAQGSNVVSQVL

-1053 ASGDY
+1053 ESGAY

-1090 QSNNYISGQQGWMIN
+1090 QSNNYIAGQQGWMIN
-1105 KNGSAELSEVTVRG
+1105 KNGGSEFQNTTVRG

-1125 GWFKGTVYAE
+1125 GIFKGTIEAQRFIGDIAVARRYADLRFRRNNTVQRKGYYQNRGYGMTIVLSCTLIYE
-1135 HIEGDVMIAESNTI
+1135 VTGGEDDRNGYIIEITFDIGGRQVTRLFPVNPRLTSGSYAAEFRFSADIPASYSNTS
-1149 PFKTYSDIDSGD
+1149 FFVKAKGRDANWDYSCQV
-1161 YEILKIHGENFDR
+1161 ENITATAFR
-1174 SIDTNLIIQVNS
+1174 TNSNS
-1186 TFRNTFR
+1186 
-1193 VIVQTPGRGEIEFYS
+1193 
-1208 IDTGNDGGTRAYALR
+1208 
-1223 GFDLP
+1223 
-1228 AAGRGQ
+1228 
-1234 ENRIIVRVT
+1234 
-1243 QSGRG
+1243 
-1248 SSIKTFTPW
+1248 FT
-1257 VERDDGSTGKE
+1257 
-1268 SSDGTIYNTGFI
+1268 
-1280 RERAYISA
+1280 
-1288 YRKGNRIV
+1288 
-1296 V
+1296 

>member
-98 DVTHNTPYTLTVSNK
+98 DVTFNTPYTLTVSNK

-149 DGASYKTYLTGKI
+149 DGASYQTYLTDKI

-243 ISLKKKWKII
+243 ISLKKKWKIV
-253 QVPRNYDPINR
+253 QVPRNYDPVNR
-264 TYSGTWDGTFK
+264 TYAGTWDGTFK

-305 VDKWSLYEVSQY
+305 VDKWSLYEVAQY

-335 DMVVQSQVE
+335 DMIVQSQVE

-408 FDDAE
+408 FDDEE
-413 NQYEQDVEPVFNA
+413 NQYEQDVEPVFNP

-527 NTDDGKPLR
+527 NTDDGKPVR
-536 RTIASVS
+536 RTIANVS

-624 DSMGAPKNVSISSF
+624 DSMGAPENVSISSF

-803 RIGNVSVWTDYARG
+803 RIGNVSAWTDYARG

-845 SAQDSAAKLNDYANS
+845 SAQDSAAKLNEYANS
-860 ILHNALANDADVRI
+860 IIQNALANDGDVRI
-874 MRKENGKRKAEIKKT
+874 MRKENGKRKAEIKHA
-889 ESLIADESQA
+889 EVLIANETEA
-899 RATQINELRVEFDEE
+899 RVQQVNQISAEFNENLNAG
-914 LTASIKQVNDAIAT
+914 LTQVNDA
-928 ESETR
+928 
-933 ATQIDQLNTTFTT
+933 L
-946 EMDGVKTDMT
+946 
-956 AGFTQVNEAIA
+956 A
-967 NESEARATS
+967 NETEARVTS
-976 EAALDAKI
+976 EEALSARI
-984 GQNSAALDQKLDSWA
+984 GENSAALDQKLDSWA
-999 NVNGVGSMY
+999 DVNGVGSMY
-1008 TMKLGLRYN
+1008 TMKLGLKYN
-1017 GQEYNSGMAL
+1017 GQEYNSGMAM
-1027 QLTAMGGSVVSQVL
+1027 QLTASGGSVVSQVL

-1090 QSNNYISGQQGWMIN
+1090 QSNNYIAGEQGWMIN
-1105 KNGSAELSEVTVRG
+1105 KNGGSEFQNTTVRG

-1125 GWFKGTVYAE
+1125 GIFKGTVQAE
-1135 HIEGDVMIAESNTI
+1135 AFIGDIAVA
-1149 PFKTYSDIDSGD
+1149 KRYDSMT
-1161 YEILKIHGENFDR
+1161 LR
-1174 SIDTNLIIQVNS
+1174 
-1186 TFRNTFR
+1186 RNQT
-1193 VIVQTPGRGEIEFYS
+1193 VQR
-1208 IDTGNDGGTRAYALR
+1208 
-1223 GFDLP
+1223 
-1228 AAGRGQ
+1228 
-1234 ENRIIVRVT
+1234 
-1243 QSGRG
+1243 
-1248 SSIKTFTPW
+1248 
-1257 VERDDGSTGKE
+1257 DGSYQNRGYGMTVVLSCTLIGETYGTGA
-1268 SSDGTIYNTGFI
+1268 SNLGYTVDVTFNIGGQQAVRRIYIDAGNISTGTTAVELRFAADLVADNNNVSFFVKATGRDAVTDYTVTIDNITATAF
-1280 RERAYISA
+1280 RTNS
-1288 YRKGNRIV
+1288 NSFS
-1296 V
+1296 

>member
-12 SKTRTPVEMPDNL
+12 SKPRTPVEMPDNL

-43 DDFSLKQLHFGGV
+43 NDFSLKQLHFGGV
-56 PVQNEDGSYNYEG
+56 PVQNDDGTYNYEG

-77 TQTQSY
+77 TQTQDY

-149 DGASYKTYLTGKI
+149 DGASYQTYLTGKI

-185 QVLIRVSRITPDAD
+185 QVLIRVSRVTPDAD

-253 QVPRNYDPINR
+253 QVPSNYDPVNR
-264 TYSGTWDGTFK
+264 TYSGSWDGVFK

-610 GVITDDRPTSVVDP
+610 GVITDDRPTSIVDP
-624 DSMGAPKNVSISSF
+624 DSMGAPENVSISSF

-712 ALATA
+712 ALASA

-736 DEIFGIRVKWAMP
+736 NEIFGIRVKWAMP

-781 SEYWHSILPAG
+781 AEYWHSILPAG
-792 YVNFYKARSVD
+792 YVNWYKARSVD
-803 RIGNVSVWTDYARG
+803 RIGNVSPWTDYARG

-845 SAQDSAAKLNDYANS
+845 SAQDSAAKLNEYANS
-860 ILHNALANDADVRI
+860 IIQNALANDGDVRI
-874 MRKENGKRKAEIKKT
+874 MRKENGKRKAEIKHA
-889 ESLIADESQA
+889 EVLIANETEA
-899 RATQINELRVEFDEE
+899 RVQ
-914 LTASIKQVNDAIAT
+914 QVN
-928 ESETR
+928 
-933 ATQIDQLNTTFTT
+933 QISAEFNENLN
-946 EMDGVKTDMT
+946 
-956 AGFTQVNEAIA
+956 AGLTQVNEALA
-967 NESEARATS
+967 NETEARVTS
-976 EAALDAKI
+976 EEALSARI
-984 GQNSAALDQKLDSWA
+984 GENSAALEQKLDSWA
-999 NVNGVGSMY
+999 EVNGVGSMY
-1008 TMKLGLRYN
+1008 TMKLGLKYN

-1027 QLTAMGGSVVSQVL
+1027 QLTAQGNNVVSQVL

-1053 ASGDY
+1053 ESGAY

-1090 QSNNYISGQQGWMIN
+1090 QSNNYIAGQQGWMIN
-1105 KNGSAELSEVTVRG
+1105 KNGSSELSEVTVRG

-1149 PFKTYSDIDSGD
+1149 PFKNYSDIDSGD

-1193 VIVQTPGRGEIEFYS
+1193 VIVQTPGRDDIEFYS

-1257 VERDDGSTGKE
+1257 VERDNGTTGQE
-1268 SSDGTIYNTGFI
+1268 TSDGVIYNTGFI

>member
-12 SKTRTPVEMPDNL
+12 SKPRTPVEMPDNL

-43 DDFSLKQLHFGGV
+43 NDFSLKQLHFGGV
-56 PVQNEDGSYNYEG
+56 PVQNEDGTFNYEG
-69 VIAEFRPG
+69 VIAELRPG
-77 TQTQSY
+77 TQTQDY

-98 DVTHNTPYTLTVSNK
+98 EVTHNTPYTLTVSNK

-149 DGASYKTYLTGKI
+149 DGASYQTYLTGKI

-176 VNLPQDFTS
+176 VNLPQNFTS
-185 QVLIRVSRITPDAD
+185 QVLIRVSRVTPDAD

-204 DAFQVQSYAEVIDA
+204 DAFRVESYAEVIDA

-253 QVPRNYDPINR
+253 QVPSNYDPINR

-305 VDKWSLYEVSQY
+305 VDKWSLYEVAQY

-335 DMVVQSQVE
+335 DVIVQSQVE

-500 GRIMEVTGTQVF
+500 GRIMEVSGTQVF

-527 NTDDGKPLR
+527 NTDDGKPVR

-543 ADGKTL
+543 ADGKTI

-596 ATQYNPNKYDAIDN
+596 ATQYDPNKYDAIDN
-610 GVITDDRPTSVVDP
+610 GVITDSRPTSVVDP
-624 DSMGAPKNVSISSF
+624 DSLGAPKDLTISSF

-705 NIASPWS
+705 NVASPWS

-736 DEIFGIRVKWAMP
+736 NEIFGIRVKWAMP
-749 EGAEDTAYIEL
+749 EGSEDTAYIEL

-781 SEYWHSILPAG
+781 AEYWHSILPAG

-803 RIGNVSVWTDYARG
+803 RIGNVSAWTDYARG

-825 ITDVILDEI
+825 ITDTILDEI
-834 LDSDAMKELQE
+834 LDSDAMKELQV

-860 ILHNALANDADVRI
+860 IIQNALANDGNVRI
-874 MRKENGKRKAEIKKT
+874 MRKENGKRKAEIKRA
-889 ESLIADESQA
+889 EVLIANETEA
-899 RATQINELRVEFDEE
+899 RVQQVNQISAEFNENLNAGLTQINEAL
-914 LTASIKQVNDAIAT
+914 
-928 ESETR
+928 
-933 ATQIDQLNTTFTT
+933 
-946 EMDGVKTDMT
+946 
-956 AGFTQVNEAIA
+956 A
-967 NESEARATS
+967 NETEARVTS
-976 EAALDAKI
+976 EEALSARI

-1008 TMKLGLRYN
+1008 TMKLGLTYN

-1027 QLTAMGGSVVSQVL
+1027 QLTSQGGNVVSQVL

-1053 ASGDY
+1053 EYGAY

-1090 QSNNYISGQQGWMIN
+1090 QSNNYIAGQQGWMIN
-1105 KNGSAELSEVTVRG
+1105 KNGGSEFNNVTVRG
-1119 TIYATD
+1119 HIEANSGT
-1125 GWFKGTVYAE
+1125 FKGTLEAQSFIGDIAVARRYDDLSFRRNNTVQRDGYYQNRGYSMTIVISCTLIYEVTGGEDDRNGYIVEITFNIGGQQVTRLFPVNPRLTSGTYA
-1135 HIEGDVMIAESNTI
+1135 AEFRFSADIPANHSNTS
-1149 PFKTYSDIDSGD
+1149 FFVKAKGRDANWDYSC
-1161 YEILKIHGENFDR
+1161 KIENITATAFR
-1174 SIDTNLIIQVNS
+1174 TNSNS
-1186 TFRNTFR
+1186 
-1193 VIVQTPGRGEIEFYS
+1193 
-1208 IDTGNDGGTRAYALR
+1208 
-1223 GFDLP
+1223 
-1228 AAGRGQ
+1228 
-1234 ENRIIVRVT
+1234 
-1243 QSGRG
+1243 
-1248 SSIKTFTPW
+1248 FT
-1257 VERDDGSTGKE
+1257 
-1268 SSDGTIYNTGFI
+1268 
-1280 RERAYISA
+1280 
-1288 YRKGNRIV
+1288 
-1296 V
+1296 

>member
-98 DVTHNTPYTLTVSNK
+98 DVTFNTPYTLTVSNK

-149 DGASYKTYLTGKI
+149 DGASYQTYLTDKI

-243 ISLKKKWKII
+243 ISLKKKWKIV
-253 QVPRNYDPINR
+253 QVPRNYDPVNR
-264 TYSGTWDGTFK
+264 TYAGTWDGTFK

-305 VDKWSLYEVSQY
+305 VDKWSLYEVAQY

-335 DMVVQSQVE
+335 DVVVQSQVE

-408 FDDAE
+408 FDDEE
-413 NQYEQDVEPVFNA
+413 NQYEQDVEPVFNP

-803 RIGNVSVWTDYARG
+803 RIGNVSDWTDYARG

-845 SAQDSAAKLNDYANS
+845 SAQDSSAKLNEYANS
-860 ILHNALANDADVRI
+860 IIQNALANDGDVRI
-874 MRKENGKRKAEIKKT
+874 MRKENGKRKAEIKHA
-889 ESLIADESQA
+889 EVLIANETEA
-899 RATQINELRVEFDEE
+899 RVQ
-914 LTASIKQVNDAIAT
+914 QVN
-928 ESETR
+928 
-933 ATQIDQLNTTFTT
+933 QISAEFNENLN
-946 EMDGVKTDMT
+946 
-956 AGFTQVNEAIA
+956 AGLTQVNEALA
-967 NESEARATS
+967 NETEARVTS
-976 EAALDAKI
+976 EEALSARI
-984 GQNSAALDQKLDSWA
+984 GENSAALDQKLDSWA
-999 NVNGVGSMY
+999 DVNGVGSMY
-1008 TMKLGLRYN
+1008 TMKLGLKYN
-1017 GQEYNSGMAL
+1017 GQEYNSGMAM
-1027 QLTAMGGSVVSQVL
+1027 QLTASGGSVVSQVL

-1084 KIGNVI
+1084 KIGNII
-1090 QSNNYISGQQGWMIN
+1090 QSNNYIAGQQGWMVN
-1105 KNGSAELSEVTVRG
+1105 KNGGSEFQNTTVRG

-1125 GWFKGTVYAE
+1125 GVFKGTVQ
-1135 HIEGDVMIAESNTI
+1135 AESFI
-1149 PFKTYSDIDSGD
+1149 GDIAVAKRYDSMT
-1161 YEILKIHGENFDR
+1161 LR
-1174 SIDTNLIIQVNS
+1174 
-1186 TFRNTFR
+1186 RNQT
-1193 VIVQTPGRGEIEFYS
+1193 VQR
-1208 IDTGNDGGTRAYALR
+1208 
-1223 GFDLP
+1223 
-1228 AAGRGQ
+1228 
-1234 ENRIIVRVT
+1234 
-1243 QSGRG
+1243 
-1248 SSIKTFTPW
+1248 
-1257 VERDDGSTGKE
+1257 DGSYQNRGYGMTVVLSCTLIGETYGTGA
-1268 SSDGTIYNTGFI
+1268 SNLGYTVDVTFNIGGQQAVRRIYIDAGNISTGTTAVELRFAADLVADNNNVSFFVKATG
-1280 RERAYISA
+1280 RDAVTDYT
-1288 YRKGNRIV
+1288 V
-1296 V
+1296 VVDNITATAFRTNSNSFT

>member
-12 SKTRTPVEMPDNL
+12 SSPRTPVEMPDNL
-25 ISKDKI
+25 ISKDKV

-43 DDFSLKQLHFGGV
+43 NDFSLKQLHFGGV
-56 PVQNEDGSYNYEG
+56 PVQNEDGTFNYEG

-77 TQTQSY
+77 TQTQDY
-83 IQGFSESSAEFQVAR
+83 IQGFSESSAEFQVTR
-98 DVTHNTPYTLTVSNK
+98 EVTHNTPYTLTVSNK

-121 LLWPRVLTQKDNGD
+121 LLWPRVLKQKDNGD

-149 DGASYKTYLTGKI
+149 DGASYQTYLTGKI

-176 VNLPQDFTS
+176 VNLPQNFTS
-185 QVLIRVSRITPDAD
+185 QVLIRVSRVTPDSD

-253 QVPRNYDPINR
+253 QVPSNYDPINR
-264 TYSGTWDGTFK
+264 TYSGTWDGVFK

-305 VDKWSLYEVSQY
+305 VDKWSLYEVAQY

-335 DMVVQSQVE
+335 DVVVQSQVE
-344 AFQLVRDVCSAF
+344 AFQLVRDICSAF

-408 FDDAE
+408 FDDEE
-413 NQYEQDVEPVFNA
+413 NQYEQDVEPVFNP

-527 NTDDGKPLR
+527 NTDDGKPVR

-624 DSMGAPKNVSISSF
+624 DSLGAPKNLTISSF

-705 NIASPWS
+705 NVASPWS

-781 SEYWHSILPAG
+781 AEYWHSILPAG

-803 RIGNVSVWTDYARG
+803 RIGNVSAWTDYARG

-845 SAQDSAAKLNDYANS
+845 SAQDSAAKLNEYANS
-860 ILHNALANDADVRI
+860 IIQNALANDGDVRI
-874 MRKENGKRKAEIKKT
+874 MRKENGKRKAEIKHA
-889 ESLIADESQA
+889 EVLIANETEA
-899 RATQINELRVEFDEE
+899 RVQ
-914 LTASIKQVNDAIAT
+914 QVN
-928 ESETR
+928 
-933 ATQIDQLNTTFTT
+933 QISAEFNENLN
-946 EMDGVKTDMT
+946 
-956 AGFTQVNEAIA
+956 AGLTQVNEALA
-967 NESEARATS
+967 NETEARVTS
-976 EAALDAKI
+976 EEALSARI
-984 GQNSAALDQKLDSWA
+984 GENSAAIDQKLDSWA
-999 NVNGVGSMY
+999 DVNGVGSMY
-1008 TMKLGLRYN
+1008 TMKLGLKYN

-1027 QLTAMGGSVVSQVL
+1027 QLTAQGNNVVSQVL

-1053 ASGDY
+1053 ESGAY

-1090 QSNNYISGQQGWMIN
+1090 QSNNYVSGSRGWSID
-1105 KNGSAELSEVTVRG
+1105 KNGNAEFSGVTVRG
-1119 TIYATD
+1119 HIEADSGSFHGTIDATD
-1125 GWFKGTVYAE
+1125 GIFRGSVEANSFVGDIAAMGPLPTRVGSAWKSRVVHHDSSEKGGKNYA
-1135 HIEGDVMIAESNTI
+1135 ILGLIRWDAGDKTGSVIVECYVNGIRVSSQ
-1149 PFKTYSDIDSGD
+1149 TYS
-1161 YEILKIHGENFDR
+1161 
-1174 SIDTNLIIQVNS
+1174 
-1186 TFRNTFR
+1186 
-1193 VIVQTPGRGEIEFYS
+1193 GR
-1208 IDTGNDGGTRAYALR
+1208 DTGESTRTRLTAVGVATGINTKDTLVEIVVSGTGTSALE
-1223 GFDLP
+1223 
-1228 AAGRGQ
+1228 AGYC
-1234 ENRIIVRVT
+1234 IM
-1243 QSGRG
+1243 SRG
-1248 SSIKTFTPW
+1248 S
-1257 VERDDGSTGKE
+1257 GSWE
-1268 SSDGTIYNTGFI
+1268 
-1280 RERAYISA
+1280 
-1288 YRKGNRIV
+1288 V
-1296 V
+1296 VA

>member
-77 TQTQSY
+77 TQTQNY

-98 DVTHNTPYTLTVSNK
+98 DVTFNTPYTLTVSNK

-149 DGASYKTYLTGKI
+149 DGASYQTYLTDKI

-253 QVPRNYDPINR
+253 QVPSNYDPVNR
-264 TYSGTWDGTFK
+264 TYAGTWDGTFK

-374 RDPVYLFTADN
+374 RDPAYLFTADN

-408 FDDAE
+408 FDDEE
-413 NQYEQDVEPVFNA
+413 NQYEQDVEPVFNP

-500 GRIMEVTGTQVF
+500 GRIMEVSGTQVF

-527 NTDDGKPLR
+527 NTDDGKPVR
-536 RTIASVS
+536 RTIANVS
-543 ADGKTL
+543 TDGKTL

-624 DSMGAPKNVSISSF
+624 DSMGAPENVSISSF

-712 ALATA
+712 ALASA
-717 TLTGKVGAPKGP
+717 SLTGKVGAPKGP

-736 DEIFGIRVKWAMP
+736 NEIFGIRVKWAMP

-760 YQSQSGTDQ
+760 YQSQTGTDQ

-781 SEYWHSILPAG
+781 AEYWHSILPAG
-792 YVNFYKARSVD
+792 YVNWYKARSVD
-803 RIGNVSVWTDYARG
+803 RIGNVSPWTDYARG

-845 SAQDSAAKLNDYANS
+845 SAQDSAAKLNEYANS
-860 ILHNALANDADVRI
+860 IIQNALANDGDVRI
-874 MRKENGKRKAEIKKT
+874 MRKENGKRKAEIKHA
-889 ESLIADESQA
+889 EVLIANETEA
-899 RATQINELRVEFDEE
+899 RVQ
-914 LTASIKQVNDAIAT
+914 QVN
-928 ESETR
+928 
-933 ATQIDQLNTTFTT
+933 QISAEFNENLN
-946 EMDGVKTDMT
+946 
-956 AGFTQVNEAIA
+956 AGLTQVNEALA
-967 NESEARATS
+967 NETEARVTS
-976 EAALDAKI
+976 EEALSARI
-984 GQNSAALDQKLDSWA
+984 GENSAALDQKLDSWA
-999 NVNGVGSMY
+999 DVNGVGSMY
-1008 TMKLGLRYN
+1008 TMKLGLKYN

-1027 QLTAMGGSVVSQVL
+1027 QLTAQGNNVVSQVL

-1053 ASGDY
+1053 ESGAY

-1090 QSNNYISGQQGWMIN
+1090 QSNNYIAGEQGWMIN
-1105 KNGSAELSEVTVRG
+1105 KNGWSEFQNTTVRG

-1125 GWFKGTVYAE
+1125 GIFKGTVQAE
-1135 HIEGDVMIAESNTI
+1135 AFIGDIAVA
-1149 PFKTYSDIDSGD
+1149 KRYDSMT
-1161 YEILKIHGENFDR
+1161 LR
-1174 SIDTNLIIQVNS
+1174 
-1186 TFRNTFR
+1186 RNQT
-1193 VIVQTPGRGEIEFYS
+1193 VQR
-1208 IDTGNDGGTRAYALR
+1208 
-1223 GFDLP
+1223 
-1228 AAGRGQ
+1228 
-1234 ENRIIVRVT
+1234 
-1243 QSGRG
+1243 
-1248 SSIKTFTPW
+1248 
-1257 VERDDGSTGKE
+1257 DGSYQNRGYGMTVVLSCTLIGETYGTGA
-1268 SSDGTIYNTGFI
+1268 SNLGYTVDVTFNIGGQQAVRRIYIDAGNISTGTTAVELRFAADLVADNNNVSFFVKATG
-1280 RERAYISA
+1280 RDAVTDYT
-1288 YRKGNRIV
+1288 V
-1296 V
+1296 VVDNITATAFRTNSNSFS

>member
-12 SKTRTPVEMPDNL
+12 SQPRTPVEMPDNL

-98 DVTHNTPYTLTVSNK
+98 DVTFNTPYTLTVSNK

-149 DGASYKTYLTGKI
+149 DGASYQTYLTDKI

-185 QVLIRVSRITPDAD
+185 QVLVRVSRITPDAD

-243 ISLKKKWKII
+243 ISLKKKWKIV
-253 QVPRNYDPINR
+253 QVPSNYDPVNR
-264 TYSGTWDGTFK
+264 TYAGTWDGTFK

-543 ADGKTL
+543 ADGKTI

-567 ESDQLAAEQYVVT
+567 ESDQLVAEQYVVT

-624 DSMGAPKNVSISSF
+624 DSMGAPENVSISSF

-736 DEIFGIRVKWAMP
+736 NEIFGIRVKWAMP

-781 SEYWHSILPAG
+781 AEYWHSILPAG
-792 YVNFYKARSVD
+792 YVNWYKARSVD
-803 RIGNVSVWTDYARG
+803 RIGNVSAWTDYARG

-834 LDSDAMKELQE
+834 LDSDAMKELQV

-860 ILHNALANDADVRI
+860 IIQNALANDGDVRI
-874 MRKENGKRKAEIKKT
+874 MRKENGKRKAEIKRA
-889 ESLIADESQA
+889 EVLIANETEA
-899 RATQINELRVEFDEE
+899 RVQ
-914 LTASIKQVNDAIAT
+914 QVN
-928 ESETR
+928 
-933 ATQIDQLNTTFTT
+933 QISAEFNENLN
-946 EMDGVKTDMT
+946 
-956 AGFTQVNEAIA
+956 AGLTQVNEALA
-967 NESEARATS
+967 NETEARVTS
-976 EAALDAKI
+976 EEALSARI
-984 GQNSAALDQKLDSWA
+984 GENSAALDQKLDSWA

-1008 TMKLGLRYN
+1008 TMKLGLKYN

-1027 QLTAMGGSVVSQVL
+1027 QLTAQGSNVVSQVL

-1053 ASGDY
+1053 ESGAY

-1090 QSNNYISGQQGWMIN
+1090 QSNNYIAGQQGWMIN
-1105 KNGSAELSEVTVRG
+1105 KNGGSEFQNTTVRG

-1125 GWFKGTVYAE
+1125 GIFKGTIEAQSFIGDIAVARRYADLIFRRNNTVQRE
-1135 HIEGDVMIAESNTI
+1135 GYYQNRGYGMTIVLSCTLIYEVTGGEDDRNGYIIEITFDIGGQQVTRLFPVNPRLTSGSYAAEFRFSADIPASYSNTS
-1149 PFKTYSDIDSGD
+1149 FFVKAKGRDANWDYSCRV
-1161 YEILKIHGENFDR
+1161 ENITATAFR
-1174 SIDTNLIIQVNS
+1174 TNSNS
-1186 TFRNTFR
+1186 
-1193 VIVQTPGRGEIEFYS
+1193 
-1208 IDTGNDGGTRAYALR
+1208 
-1223 GFDLP
+1223 
-1228 AAGRGQ
+1228 
-1234 ENRIIVRVT
+1234 
-1243 QSGRG
+1243 
-1248 SSIKTFTPW
+1248 FT
-1257 VERDDGSTGKE
+1257 
-1268 SSDGTIYNTGFI
+1268 
-1280 RERAYISA
+1280 
-1288 YRKGNRIV
+1288 
-1296 V
+1296 

>member
-12 SKTRTPVEMPDNL
+12 SSPRTPVEMPDNL
-25 ISKDKI
+25 ISKDKV

-43 DDFSLKQLHFGGV
+43 NDFSLKQLHFGGV
-56 PVQNEDGSYNYEG
+56 PVQNEDGTFNYEG
-69 VIAEFRPG
+69 VIAEFRSG
-77 TQTQSY
+77 TQTQDY

-98 DVTHNTPYTLTVSNK
+98 EVTHNTPYTLTVSNK

-149 DGASYKTYLTGKI
+149 DGASYQTYLTGKI

-185 QVLIRVSRITPDAD
+185 QVLIRVSRVTPDAE

-253 QVPRNYDPINR
+253 QVPSNYDPINR
-264 TYSGTWDGTFK
+264 TYSGTWDGVFK

-305 VDKWSLYEVSQY
+305 VDKWSLYEVAQY

-335 DMVVQSQVE
+335 DVVVQSQVE
-344 AFQLVRDVCSAF
+344 AFQLVRDICSAF

-408 FDDAE
+408 FDDEE
-413 NQYEQDVEPVFNA
+413 NQYEQDIEPVFNP

-500 GRIMEVTGTQVF
+500 GRVMEVSGVQVF
-512 LAFRCDAKAGDTLIL
+512 LAYRCDAKAGDTLIL
-527 NTDDGKPLR
+527 NTDDGKPVR

-543 ADGKTL
+543 ADGKTI

-624 DSMGAPKNVSISSF
+624 DSLGAPKDLTISSF

-705 NIASPWS
+705 NVASPWS
-712 ALATA
+712 ALASA

-736 DEIFGIRVKWAMP
+736 NEIFGIRVKWAMP

-803 RIGNVSVWTDYARG
+803 RIGNVSAWTDYARG

-825 ITDVILDEI
+825 ITDTILDEI
-834 LDSDAMKELQE
+834 LDSDAMKELQV

-860 ILHNALANDADVRI
+860 IIQNALANDGDVRI
-874 MRKENGKRKAEIKKT
+874 MRKENGKRKAEIKRA
-889 ESLIADESQA
+889 EVLIANETEA
-899 RATQINELRVEFDEE
+899 RVQ
-914 LTASIKQVNDAIAT
+914 QVN
-928 ESETR
+928 
-933 ATQIDQLNTTFTT
+933 QISAEFNENLNS
-946 EMDGVKTDMT
+946 GL
-956 AGFTQVNEAIA
+956 TQVNEALA
-967 NESEARATS
+967 NETEARVTS
-976 EAALDAKI
+976 EEALSARI

-1008 TMKLGLRYN
+1008 TMKLGLTYN

-1027 QLTAMGGSVVSQVL
+1027 QLTSQGGNVVSQVL

-1053 ASGDY
+1053 ESGAY

-1090 QSNNYISGQQGWMIN
+1090 QSNNYIAGQQGWMIN
-1105 KNGSAELSEVTVRG
+1105 KNGGSEFNNVTVRG
-1119 TIYATD
+1119 HIEANSGT
-1125 GWFKGTVYAE
+1125 FKGTLEAQSFIGDIAVARRYDDLSFRRNNTVQRDGYYQNRGYSMTIVLSCTLIYAVTGG
-1135 HIEGDVMIAESNTI
+1135 GDARNGYIVEITFNIGGRQVTRLFPVNPRLTAGIYAAEFRFSADIPANYSNTS
-1149 PFKTYSDIDSGD
+1149 FFVRAK
-1161 YEILKIHGENFDR
+1161 
-1174 SIDTNLIIQVNS
+1174 
-1186 TFRNTFR
+1186 
-1193 VIVQTPGRGEIEFYS
+1193 GRGATWDYSCKIENITATAFRTNS
-1208 IDTGNDGGTRAYALR
+1208 N
-1223 GFDLP
+1223 
-1228 AAGRGQ
+1228 
-1234 ENRIIVRVT
+1234 
-1243 QSGRG
+1243 S
-1248 SSIKTFTPW
+1248 FT
-1257 VERDDGSTGKE
+1257 
-1268 SSDGTIYNTGFI
+1268 
-1280 RERAYISA
+1280 
-1288 YRKGNRIV
+1288 
-1296 V
+1296 

>member
-12 SKTRTPVEMPDNL
+12 SQPRTPVEMPDNL

-77 TQTQSY
+77 TQTQNY

-98 DVTHNTPYTLTVSNK
+98 DVTFNTPYTLTVSNK

-149 DGASYKTYLTGKI
+149 DGASYTTYLTDKI

-176 VNLPQDFTS
+176 VNLPQDFAS

-204 DAFQVQSYAEVIDA
+204 DAFQVATYAEVIDA

-253 QVPRNYDPINR
+253 QVPSNYDPVNR

-305 VDKWSLYEVSQY
+305 VDKWSLYEVAQY

-322 PDNRGGMEPRYLM
+322 PDNRGGMEPRYFM
-335 DMVVQSQVE
+335 DMIVQSQVE

-385 VVDGVFVRT
+385 VIDGVFVRT

-408 FDDAE
+408 FDDEE
-413 NQYEQDVEPVFNA
+413 NQYEQDIEPVFNP

-500 GRIMEVTGTQVF
+500 GRIMEVSGTQVF

-543 ADGKTL
+543 ADGKTI
-549 TLNVGYNFDVAP
+549 TLNIGYDFEVAP

-596 ATQYNPNKYDAIDN
+596 ATQYDPNKYDAIDN

-624 DSMGAPKNVSISSF
+624 DSMGAPENVTIDSF

-717 TLTGKVGAPKGP
+717 SLTGKVGAPKGP

-736 DEIFGIRVKWAMP
+736 DEVFGIRVKWAMP

-760 YQSQSGTDQ
+760 YQSRTGTDQ

-792 YVNFYKARSVD
+792 YVNFYKARGVD
-803 RIGNVSVWTDYARG
+803 RIGNVSEWTAYARG
-817 MSSTDVNA
+817 MSSTDVSE
-825 ITDVILDEI
+825 ITDGILDDI

-845 SAQDSAAKLNDYANS
+845 SAQDSASKLNDYANS
-860 ILHNALANDADVRI
+860 IIHNALANDADVRI
-874 MRKENGKRKAEIKKT
+874 MRKENGKRKAEIKQT

-899 RATQINELRVEFDEE
+899 RATQINELSVEFDEK
-914 LTASIKQVNDAIAT
+914 LTAGITQVNDAIAN
-928 ESETR
+928 EAETR
-933 ATQIDQLNTTFTT
+933 ATQIDQLQTTF
-946 EMDGVKTDMT
+946 EGEIDGVKTDLT
-956 AGFTQVNEAIA
+956 AGFTQVNEAIT

-976 EAALDAKI
+976 EAALEAKI
-984 GQNSAALDQKLDSWA
+984 GENSAALDQKLDSWA
-999 NVNGVGSMY
+999 NVDGVGSMY
-1008 TMKLGLRYN
+1008 TMKLGLTYN

-1027 QLTAMGGSVVSQVL
+1027 QLTAQGSNVVSQVL
-1041 FIADRFAIIRNA
+1041 FIADRFAIMRNA
-1053 ASGDY
+1053 QSGAY

-1090 QSNNYISGQQGWMIN
+1090 QSNGFGAGGGWQMN
-1105 KNGSAELSEVTVRG
+1105 KDGRCLVTDENNVVRFRWGKLS
-1119 TIYATD
+1119 
-1125 GWFKGTVYAE
+1125 
-1135 HIEGDVMIAESNTI
+1135 
-1149 PFKTYSDIDSGD
+1149 
-1161 YEILKIHGENFDR
+1161 
-1174 SIDTNLIIQVNS
+1174 
-1186 TFRNTFR
+1186 
-1193 VIVQTPGRGEIEFYS
+1193 
-1208 IDTGNDGGTRAYALR
+1208 
-1223 GFDLP
+1223 
-1228 AAGRGQ
+1228 
-1234 ENRIIVRVT
+1234 
-1243 QSGRG
+1243 
-1248 SSIKTFTPW
+1248 
-1257 VERDDGSTGKE
+1257 
-1268 SSDGTIYNTGFI
+1268 
-1280 RERAYISA
+1280 
-1288 YRKGNRIV
+1288 
-1296 V
+1296 

>member
-12 SKTRTPVEMPDNL
+12 SKPRTPVEMPDNL
-25 ISKDKI
+25 ISKDKV

-43 DDFSLKQLHFGGV
+43 NDFSMKQLHFGGV
-56 PVQNEDGSYNYEG
+56 PVQNDDGTYNYEG

-77 TQTQSY
+77 TQTQDY
-83 IQGFSESSAEFQVAR
+83 IQGFSESSAEFQVSR

-149 DGASYKTYLTGKI
+149 DGASYQTYLTGKI

-185 QVLIRVSRITPDAD
+185 QVLIRVSRVTPDAD

-253 QVPRNYDPINR
+253 QVPSNYDPVNR
-264 TYSGTWDGTFK
+264 TYSGSWDGVFK

-335 DMVVQSQVE
+335 DVIVQSQVE

-500 GRIMEVTGTQVF
+500 GRVMEVSGVQVF
-512 LAFRCDAKAGDTLIL
+512 LAYRCDAKAGDTLIL
-527 NTDDGKPLR
+527 NTDDGKPVR

-543 ADGKTL
+543 ADGKTI

-567 ESDQLAAEQYVVT
+567 ESDQLVAEQYVVT

-624 DSMGAPKNVSISSF
+624 DSMGAPKDLTISSF
-638 SRIVQGMSVETMV
+638 SRVVQGMSVETMV

-705 NIASPWS
+705 NVASPWS

-781 SEYWHSILPAG
+781 AEYWHSILPAG
-792 YVNFYKARSVD
+792 YVNWYKARSVD
-803 RIGNVSVWTDYARG
+803 RIGNVSAWTDYARG

-825 ITDVILDEI
+825 ITDTILGEI

-845 SAQDSAAKLNDYANS
+845 SAQDSAGKLNDYANS
-860 ILHNALANDADVRI
+860 IIQNALANDGDVRI
-874 MRKENGKRKAEIKKT
+874 MRKENGKRKAEIKHA
-889 ESLIADESQA
+889 EVLIANETEA
-899 RATQINELRVEFDEE
+899 RVQ
-914 LTASIKQVNDAIAT
+914 QVN
-928 ESETR
+928 
-933 ATQIDQLNTTFTT
+933 QISAEFNENLN
-946 EMDGVKTDMT
+946 
-956 AGFTQVNEAIA
+956 AGLTQVNEALA
-967 NESEARATS
+967 NETEARVTS
-976 EAALDAKI
+976 EEALSARI
-984 GQNSAALDQKLDSWA
+984 GENSAALDQKLDSWA
-999 NVNGVGSMY
+999 DVNGVGSMY
-1008 TMKLGLRYN
+1008 TMKLGLKYN

-1027 QLTAMGGSVVSQVL
+1027 QLTASGGSVVSQVL

-1053 ASGDY
+1053 ESGAY

-1084 KIGNVI
+1084 KIGNFI
-1090 QSNNYISGQQGWMIN
+1090 QSNNYVSGSRGWSID
-1105 KNGSAELSEVTVRG
+1105 KNGNAEFSGVTVRG
-1119 TIYATD
+1119 HIEADSGSFHGTIDATD
-1125 GWFKGTVYAE
+1125 GIFRGSVEANSFVGDIAAMGPFPTRVGSAWKSRVVHHDSSEKGGKNYA
-1135 HIEGDVMIAESNTI
+1135 ILGLIRWDAGD
-1149 PFKTYSDIDSGD
+1149 KTGS
-1161 YEILKIHGENFDR
+1161 
-1174 SIDTNLIIQVNS
+1174 
-1186 TFRNTFR
+1186 
-1193 VIVQTPGRGEIEFYS
+1193 VIVECYVNGVRVSSQTYNGR
-1208 IDTGNDGGTRAYALR
+1208 DTGESTRTRLTAVGVATGINTKDTLVEIVVSGTGTSALE
-1223 GFDLP
+1223 
-1228 AAGRGQ
+1228 AGYC
-1234 ENRIIVRVT
+1234 IM
-1243 QSGRG
+1243 SRG
-1248 SSIKTFTPW
+1248 S
-1257 VERDDGSTGKE
+1257 GSWE
-1268 SSDGTIYNTGFI
+1268 
-1280 RERAYISA
+1280 
-1288 YRKGNRIV
+1288 V
-1296 V
+1296 VA

>member
-12 SKTRTPVEMPDNL
+12 SKPRTPVEMPDNL

-43 DDFSLKQLHFGGV
+43 NDFSLKQLHFGGV
-56 PVQNEDGSYNYEG
+56 PVQNEDGTFNYEG

-77 TQTQSY
+77 TQTQDY

-98 DVTHNTPYTLTVSNK
+98 EVTHNTPYTLTVSNK

-149 DGASYKTYLTGKI
+149 DGASYQTYLTGKI

-176 VNLPQDFTS
+176 VNLPQNFTS
-185 QVLIRVSRITPDAD
+185 QVLIRVSRVTPDAD

-204 DAFQVQSYAEVIDA
+204 DAFRVESYAEVIDA

-264 TYSGTWDGTFK
+264 TYSGTWDGVFK

-305 VDKWSLYEVSQY
+305 VDKWSLYEVAQY

-335 DMVVQSQVE
+335 DVVVQSQVE
-344 AFQLVRDVCSAF
+344 AFQLVRDICSAF

-408 FDDAE
+408 FDDEE
-413 NQYEQDVEPVFNA
+413 NQYEQDVEPVFNP

-543 ADGKTL
+543 ADGKTM

-596 ATQYNPNKYDAIDN
+596 ATQYDPNKYDAIDN
-610 GVITDDRPTSVVDP
+610 GVITDGRPTSVVDP
-624 DSMGAPKNVSISSF
+624 DSMGAPKDLTISSF

-705 NIASPWS
+705 NVASPWS
-712 ALATA
+712 ELATA

-729 INLFASD
+729 INLLASD
-736 DEIFGIRVKWAMP
+736 NEIFGIRVKWAMP

-781 SEYWHSILPAG
+781 AEYWHSILPAG

-803 RIGNVSVWTDYARG
+803 RIGNVSAWTDYARG

-825 ITDVILDEI
+825 ITDTILDEI
-834 LDSDAMKELQE
+834 LDSDAMKELQL

-860 ILHNALANDADVRI
+860 IIQNALANDGDVRI
-874 MRKENGKRKAEIKKT
+874 MRKENGKRKAEIKRA
-889 ESLIADESQA
+889 EVLIANETEA
-899 RATQINELRVEFDEE
+899 RVQQVNQISAEFNENLNSGLTQINEAL
-914 LTASIKQVNDAIAT
+914 
-928 ESETR
+928 
-933 ATQIDQLNTTFTT
+933 
-946 EMDGVKTDMT
+946 
-956 AGFTQVNEAIA
+956 A
-967 NESEARATS
+967 NETEARVTS
-976 EAALDAKI
+976 EEALSARI

-1008 TMKLGLRYN
+1008 TMKLGLTYN

-1027 QLTAMGGSVVSQVL
+1027 QLTSQGGNVVSQVL

-1053 ASGDY
+1053 ESGAY

-1090 QSNNYISGQQGWMIN
+1090 QSNNYIAGQQGWMIN
-1105 KNGSAELSEVTVRG
+1105 KNGGSEFSEVTVRG

-1174 SIDTNLIIQVNS
+1174 SIDTNLIIQVDS

-1193 VIVQTPGRGEIEFYS
+1193 VIAQTPGKGEIEFYS

-1257 VERDDGSTGKE
+1257 VERDNGTTGKE
-1268 SSDGTIYNTGFI
+1268 GSDGVIFNTGFI
-1280 RERAYISA
+1280 RERTYIAA

-1296 V
+1296 I

>member
-12 SKTRTPVEMPDNL
+12 SQPRTPVEMPDNL

-98 DVTHNTPYTLTVSNK
+98 DVTFNTPYTLTVSNK

-149 DGASYKTYLTGKI
+149 DGASYQTYLTDKI

-243 ISLKKKWKII
+243 ISLKKKWKIV
-253 QVPRNYDPINR
+253 QVPSNYDPVNR
-264 TYSGTWDGTFK
+264 TYAGTWDGTFK

-543 ADGKTL
+543 ADGKTI

-567 ESDQLAAEQYVVT
+567 ESDQLVAEQYVVT

-624 DSMGAPKNVSISSF
+624 DSMGAPENVSISSF

-651 IGWSAVQ
+651 IGWSPVQ

-729 INLFASD
+729 INIFASD
-736 DEIFGIRVKWAMP
+736 NEIFGIRVKWAMP

-781 SEYWHSILPAG
+781 AEYWHSILPAG
-792 YVNFYKARSVD
+792 YVNWYKARSVD
-803 RIGNVSVWTDYARG
+803 RIGNVSAWTDYARG

-834 LDSDAMKELQE
+834 LDSDAMKELQV

-860 ILHNALANDADVRI
+860 IIQNALANDGDVRI
-874 MRKENGKRKAEIKKT
+874 MRKENGKRKAEIKRA
-889 ESLIADESQA
+889 EVLIANETEA
-899 RATQINELRVEFDEE
+899 RVQ
-914 LTASIKQVNDAIAT
+914 QVN
-928 ESETR
+928 
-933 ATQIDQLNTTFTT
+933 QISAEFNENLN
-946 EMDGVKTDMT
+946 
-956 AGFTQVNEAIA
+956 AGLTQVNEALA
-967 NESEARATS
+967 NETEARVTS
-976 EAALDAKI
+976 EEALSARI
-984 GQNSAALDQKLDSWA
+984 GENSAALDQKLDSWA

-1008 TMKLGLRYN
+1008 TMKLGLKYN

-1027 QLTAMGGSVVSQVL
+1027 QLTAQGSNVVSQVL

-1053 ASGDY
+1053 ESGAY

-1090 QSNNYISGQQGWMIN
+1090 QSNNYIAGQQGWMIN
-1105 KNGSAELSEVTVRG
+1105 KNGGSEFQNTTVRG

-1125 GWFKGTVYAE
+1125 GIFKGTIEAQSFIGDIAVARRYADLIFRRNNTVQRE
-1135 HIEGDVMIAESNTI
+1135 GYYQNRGYGMTIVLSCTLIYEVTGGEDDRNGYIIEITFDIGGQQVTRLFPVNPRLTSGSYAAEFRFSADIPASYSNTS
-1149 PFKTYSDIDSGD
+1149 FFVKAKGRDANWDYSCRV
-1161 YEILKIHGENFDR
+1161 ENITATAFR
-1174 SIDTNLIIQVNS
+1174 TNSNS
-1186 TFRNTFR
+1186 
-1193 VIVQTPGRGEIEFYS
+1193 
-1208 IDTGNDGGTRAYALR
+1208 
-1223 GFDLP
+1223 
-1228 AAGRGQ
+1228 
-1234 ENRIIVRVT
+1234 
-1243 QSGRG
+1243 
-1248 SSIKTFTPW
+1248 FT
-1257 VERDDGSTGKE
+1257 
-1268 SSDGTIYNTGFI
+1268 
-1280 RERAYISA
+1280 
-1288 YRKGNRIV
+1288 
-1296 V
+1296 

>member
-12 SKTRTPVEMPDNL
+12 SSPRTPVEMPDNL
-25 ISKDKI
+25 ISKDKV

-43 DDFSLKQLHFGGV
+43 NDFSMKQLHFGGV
-56 PVQNEDGSYNYEG
+56 PVQNEDGTFNYEG

-77 TQTQSY
+77 TQTQDY

-98 DVTHNTPYTLTVSNK
+98 EVTHNTPYTLTVSNK

-121 LLWPRVLTQKDNGD
+121 LLWPRVLKQKDNGD

-149 DGASYKTYLTGKI
+149 DGASYQTYLTGKI

-176 VNLPQDFTS
+176 VNLPQNFTS
-185 QVLIRVSRITPDAD
+185 QVLIRVSRVTPDSD

-253 QVPRNYDPINR
+253 QVPSNYDPINR
-264 TYSGTWDGTFK
+264 TYSGTWDGVFK

-305 VDKWSLYEVSQY
+305 VDKWSLYEVAQY

-335 DMVVQSQVE
+335 DVVVQSQVE
-344 AFQLVRDVCSAF
+344 AFQLVRDICSAF

-408 FDDAE
+408 FDDEE
-413 NQYEQDVEPVFNA
+413 NQYEQDIEPVFNP

-500 GRIMEVTGTQVF
+500 GRVMEVSGVQVF
-512 LAFRCDAKAGDTLIL
+512 LSYRCDAKAGDTLIL
-527 NTDDGKPLR
+527 NTDDGKPVR

-543 ADGKTL
+543 ADGKTI

-624 DSMGAPKNVSISSF
+624 DSLGAPKDLTISSF

-705 NIASPWS
+705 NVASPWS

-736 DEIFGIRVKWAMP
+736 NEIFGIRVKWAMP
-749 EGAEDTAYIEL
+749 EGSEDTAYIEL

-769 DASLLTLIPYPA
+769 DASLLTMIPYPA
-781 SEYWHSILPAG
+781 AEYWHSILPAG

-803 RIGNVSVWTDYARG
+803 RIGNVSAWTDYARG

-825 ITDVILDEI
+825 ITDTILDEI
-834 LDSDAMKELQE
+834 LDSDAMKELQV

-860 ILHNALANDADVRI
+860 IIQNALANDGDVRI
-874 MRKENGKRKAEIKKT
+874 MRKENGKRKAEIKRA
-889 ESLIADESQA
+889 EVLIANETEA
-899 RATQINELRVEFDEE
+899 RVQQVNQISAEFNENLNAGLTQINEAL
-914 LTASIKQVNDAIAT
+914 
-928 ESETR
+928 
-933 ATQIDQLNTTFTT
+933 
-946 EMDGVKTDMT
+946 
-956 AGFTQVNEAIA
+956 A
-967 NESEARATS
+967 NETEARVTS
-976 EAALDAKI
+976 EEALSARI

-1008 TMKLGLRYN
+1008 TMKLGLTYN

-1027 QLTAMGGSVVSQVL
+1027 QLTSQGGNVVSQVL

-1053 ASGDY
+1053 ESGAY

-1090 QSNNYISGQQGWMIN
+1090 QSNNYIAGQQGWMIN
-1105 KNGSAELSEVTVRG
+1105 KNGGSEFNNVTVRG
-1119 TIYATD
+1119 HIEANSGT
-1125 GWFKGTVYAE
+1125 FKGTLEAQSFIGDIAVAKRYDSMTLRRKQTVQRNGYYQNRGYGMTVVLACTLVCETYGNGNSQLGYTVDVTFNIGGQQVVRRIYIDAGNIVYGTTAVE
-1135 HIEGDVMIAESNTI
+1135 LRFAADLAADNNNVSFFIKATGRDAVTDYTVTVDNITATAFRTNSN
-1149 PFKTYSDIDSGD
+1149 S
-1161 YEILKIHGENFDR
+1161 
-1174 SIDTNLIIQVNS
+1174 
-1186 TFRNTFR
+1186 
-1193 VIVQTPGRGEIEFYS
+1193 
-1208 IDTGNDGGTRAYALR
+1208 
-1223 GFDLP
+1223 
-1228 AAGRGQ
+1228 
-1234 ENRIIVRVT
+1234 
-1243 QSGRG
+1243 
-1248 SSIKTFTPW
+1248 FT
-1257 VERDDGSTGKE
+1257 
-1268 SSDGTIYNTGFI
+1268 
-1280 RERAYISA
+1280 
-1288 YRKGNRIV
+1288 
-1296 V
+1296 

>member
-12 SKTRTPVEMPDNL
+12 SKPRTPVEMPDNL

-77 TQTQSY
+77 TQTQNY

-98 DVTHNTPYTLTVSNK
+98 DVTFNTPYTLTVSNK

-149 DGASYKTYLTGKI
+149 DGASYQTYLTDKI

-243 ISLKKKWKII
+243 ISLKKKWKIV
-253 QVPRNYDPINR
+253 QVPRNYDPVNR
-264 TYSGTWDGTFK
+264 TYAGTWDGTFK

-305 VDKWSLYEVSQY
+305 VDKWSLYEVAQY

-335 DMVVQSQVE
+335 DVVVQSQVE

-408 FDDAE
+408 FDDEE

-500 GRIMEVTGTQVF
+500 GRVMEVSGVQVF
-512 LAFRCDAKAGDTLIL
+512 LAYRCDAKAGDTLIL
-527 NTDDGKPLR
+527 NTDDGKPVR

-543 ADGKTL
+543 ADGKTI

-567 ESDQLAAEQYVVT
+567 ESDQLVAEQYVVT

-624 DSMGAPKNVSISSF
+624 DSLGAPKNLTISSF

-705 NIASPWS
+705 NVASPWS

-803 RIGNVSVWTDYARG
+803 RIGNVSEWTDYARG

-845 SAQDSAAKLNDYANS
+845 SAQDSAAKLNEYANS
-860 ILHNALANDADVRI
+860 IIQNALANDGDVRI
-874 MRKENGKRKAEIKKT
+874 MRKENGKRKAEIKHA
-889 ESLIADESQA
+889 EVLIANETEA
-899 RATQINELRVEFDEE
+899 RVQ
-914 LTASIKQVNDAIAT
+914 QVN
-928 ESETR
+928 
-933 ATQIDQLNTTFTT
+933 QISAEFNENLN
-946 EMDGVKTDMT
+946 
-956 AGFTQVNEAIA
+956 AGLTQVNEALA
-967 NESEARATS
+967 NETEARVTS
-976 EAALDAKI
+976 EEALSARI
-984 GQNSAALDQKLDSWA
+984 GENSAALDQKLDSWA
-999 NVNGVGSMY
+999 DVNGVGSMY
-1008 TMKLGLRYN
+1008 TMKLGLKYN

-1027 QLTAMGGSVVSQVL
+1027 QLTASGGSVVSQVL

-1053 ASGDY
+1053 ESGAY

-1090 QSNNYISGQQGWMIN
+1090 QSNNYIAGEQGWIIN
-1105 KNGSAELSEVTVRG
+1105 KNGISEFSEVTVRG

-1193 VIVQTPGRGEIEFYS
+1193 VIVQTPGKGEIEFYS

-1257 VERDDGSTGKE
+1257 VERDDGTTGKE
-1268 SSDGTIYNTGFI
+1268 SSDGLISNTVFI
-1280 RERAYISA
+1280 RERAYIAA